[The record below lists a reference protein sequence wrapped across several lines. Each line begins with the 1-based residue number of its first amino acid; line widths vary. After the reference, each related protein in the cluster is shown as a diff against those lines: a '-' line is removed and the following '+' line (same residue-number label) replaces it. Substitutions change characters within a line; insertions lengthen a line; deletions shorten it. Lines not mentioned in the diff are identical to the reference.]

1 MSTTKD
7 NFRISKK
14 NLVLLYIVMAAILL
28 GFLVTQFL
36 VPNERGVVSA
46 ETAVTYP
53 GTFYWEKEDGTRE
66 EIAVPGRYDVAVRET
81 MVITTVLP
89 EDFDKTSLAIRGSL
103 QDVTFYVD
111 GELRAVYDTSDT
123 RLFGKNS
130 ASRYV
135 FCPTSAAD
143 AGKEVRILL
152 RTNTDQY
159 AGVVNA
165 VYWGDKTDIWQYL
178 FQCHSSETI
187 IGAFIL
193 FAGVITILFS
203 FSLGVAYKT
212 KFDMEYLGWCM
223 VMGAVW
229 MLGESKLRQLF
240 LPNASAMAALCFVM
254 ILFCPVPILFYVDT
268 ILHGKYHRLYQV
280 VVYLA
285 TANLFVCSFLHFF
298 GIADYIQTLP
308 LGQLVLVITLGIVL
322 VTTICTLRRSTDKT
336 DRLILVGLIV
346 IFITVAIETVSTYYM
361 VTISGIFL
369 GVGLLILLF
378 INILRTVVRIRNLE
392 LERRQ
397 TEMRRRR
404 EQMEKLSLQV
414 LRTLSTTIETKDEY
428 TRGHSHRVGE
438 YAALIAREL
447 GWSQE
452 EIINLKNTADLH
464 DIGKIGVPDTILN
477 KPAKL
482 TEDEYIIIKDHTVI
496 GAEILKNISIIP
508 HAAEVAR
515 SHHERYDGTGY
526 PDGLKGE
533 EIPLYARVIAVAD
546 SYDAMSSRRIYR
558 NALSRQE
565 ICEEIRRNKGLQFD
579 PLIAEIFL
587 RLLAEDRLQIQE
599 INEGNAEESDLP
611 NMEFEIGKFV
621 SDIMKTMKAQED
633 SENFDFLTGLPMRNA
648 GEKQAAQLME
658 NHDGCLIF
666 MDMDN
671 LKQINDIYGHK
682 AGDRALKVFGSILS
696 ALKPDAVAC
705 RLGGD
710 EFLLFVPDISRE
722 ASTQLVKDIFTRFQA
737 AKATDLEIRCA
748 SMSAGLCMTHKGE
761 PFADCYVKAD
771 KALYYVKQNG
781 KENFF
786 FYQQMEQENLTQGG
800 TGKDLAAVAKALQE
814 SGTYNGALD
823 LDYRDFAKLYAYMN
837 QLSERY
843 QYHCYLVMVTMRTT
857 PDAVMY
863 IENIEQALSCMEQA
877 IRRKIRAVDI
887 CTRYSSM
894 QYLII
899 LFESEENQIPPI
911 MERIFTQYYRLYGK
925 GNFVPSYE
933 FLPMTPPGQSSFPT

>member
-1 MSTTKD
+1 MSITKD
-7 NFRISKK
+7 NFRISRK
-14 NLVLLYIVMAAILL
+14 NTTLLYLIMAAILL
-28 GFLVTQFL
+28 GFLMTQFL
-36 VPNERGVVSA
+36 VPSERGITDD
-46 ETAVTYP
+46 ETHITYP
-53 GTFYWEKEDGTRE
+53 GIFYWEKEDGSRE
-66 EIAVPGRYDVAVRET
+66 KIAVPGRYDVAAKET
-81 MVITTVLP
+81 MVISTVLP
-89 EDFDKTSLAIRGSL
+89 ADFDKTALAIRGSL
-103 QDVTFYVD
+103 QDVTFYVGD
-111 GELRAVYDTSDT
+111 ELREVYDTSDT
-123 RLFGKNS
+123 RPFGKNS

-152 RTNTDQY
+152 RTNTSQY

-165 VYWGDKTDIWQYL
+165 VYWGDKVDIWQYL
-178 FQCHSSETI
+178 FRCHASETI
-187 IGAFIL
+187 IAAFIL
-193 FAGVITILFS
+193 FAGVVTILFS
-203 FSLGVAYKT
+203 IALGVAYKT

-223 VMGAVW
+223 IMGAIW

-240 LPNASAMAALCFVM
+240 LPNASAIASLCFVM

-268 ILHGKYHRLYQV
+268 ILCGRYHRLYQIIG
-280 VVYLA
+280 YIA
-285 TANLFVCSFLHFF
+285 TGNLFVCSFLHTF
-298 GIADYIQTLP
+298 GILDYIQTLP
-308 LGQLVLVITLGIVL
+308 LGHLMLVATLAVVL
-322 VTTICTLRRSTDKT
+322 ITTIRTLRHSTDKA
-336 DRLILVGLIV
+336 DRLVLAGLIV
-346 IFITVAIETVSTYYM
+346 IFITVVIETIATYYM

-369 GVGLLILLF
+369 GIGLLILLF
-378 INILRTVVRIRNLE
+378 INILRTIARIRNLE

-397 TEMRRRR
+397 KEMHRRR

-477 KPAKL
+477 KPTKL

-496 GAEILKNISIIP
+496 GAEILKNITLIP

-533 EIPLYARVIAVAD
+533 DIPLYARVIAVAD

-558 NALSRQE
+558 SALSRQE
-565 ICEEIRRNKGLQFD
+565 ICEEIRSNQGKQFD
-579 PLIAEIFL
+579 PVIAEVFL
-587 RLLAEDRLQIQE
+587 RLLTEDRLQVQE
-599 INEGNAEESDLP
+599 ADSTTPENADQP

-621 SDIMKTMKAQED
+621 SDIMQTMKAQED

-648 GEKQAAQLME
+648 GEKLAARLME
-658 NHDGCLIF
+658 EHDGCLIF

-682 AGDRALKVFGSILS
+682 AGDRALKVFGSILAS
-696 ALKPDAVAC
+696 QKADAAAC

-710 EFLLFVPDISRE
+710 EFLLFVPDISRD
-722 ASTQLVKDIFTRFQA
+722 ASAQLVKNIFAQFQA
-737 AKATDLEIRCA
+737 AKASDLEIRGA
-748 SMSAGLCMTHKGE
+748 AMSAGLCMTHRGQA
-761 PFADCYVKAD
+761 FADCYVKAD

-786 FYQQMEQENLTQGG
+786 FYQQMEQENLAQGG
-800 TGKDLAAVAKALQE
+800 TSKDLATLAKALQE
-814 SGTYNGALD
+814 SGTYSGALD

-837 QLSERY
+837 QLSQRY
-843 QYHCYLVMVTMRTT
+843 AYHCYLVMVTMSTT

-887 CTRYSSM
+887 CTRNSSM

-899 LFESEENQIPPI
+899 LFESEEKQIPPI
-911 MERIFTQYYRLYGK
+911 MERIFAQYYRLYGK
-925 GNFVPSYE
+925 GNFYPKYE
-933 FLPMTPPGQSSFPT
+933 YLPMMPPDGTDQP

>member
-1 MSTTKD
+1 MSITKD
-7 NFRISKK
+7 NFRISRK
-14 NLVLLYIVMAAILL
+14 NTTLLYLIMAAILL
-28 GFLVTQFL
+28 GFLMKQFL
-36 VPNERGVVSA
+36 VPSERGITDD
-46 ETAVTYP
+46 ETHITYP
-53 GTFYWEKEDGTRE
+53 GIFYWEKEDGSRE
-66 EIAVPGRYDVAVRET
+66 KIAVPGRYDVAAKET
-81 MVITTVLP
+81 MVISTVLP
-89 EDFDKTSLAIRGSL
+89 ADFDKTALATRGSL
-103 QDVTFYVD
+103 QDVTFYVGD
-111 GELRAVYDTSDT
+111 ELREVYDTSDT

-152 RTNTDQY
+152 RTNTSQY

-165 VYWGDKTDIWQYL
+165 VYWGDKVDIWQYL
-178 FQCHSSETI
+178 FRCHASETI
-187 IGAFIL
+187 IAAFIL
-193 FAGVITILFS
+193 FAGVVTILFS
-203 FSLGVAYKT
+203 IALGVAYKT

-223 VMGAVW
+223 IMGAIW

-240 LPNASAMAALCFVM
+240 LPNASAIASLCFVM

-268 ILHGKYHRLYQV
+268 ILCGRYHRLYQIIG
-280 VVYLA
+280 YIA
-285 TANLFVCSFLHFF
+285 TGNLFVCSFLHMF
-298 GIADYIQTLP
+298 GILDYIQTLP
-308 LGQLVLVITLGIVL
+308 LGHLMLVATLAVVL
-322 VTTICTLRRSTDKT
+322 ITTIRTLRHSTDKA
-336 DRLILVGLIV
+336 DRLVLAGLIV
-346 IFITVAIETVSTYYM
+346 IFITVVIETIATYYM

-369 GVGLLILLF
+369 GIGLLILLF
-378 INILRTVVRIRNLE
+378 INILRTIARIRNLE

-397 TEMRRRR
+397 KEMHRRR

-447 GWSQE
+447 GWSQA

-477 KPAKL
+477 KPTKL

-496 GAEILKNISIIP
+496 GAEILKNITLIP

-533 EIPLYARVIAVAD
+533 DIPLYARVIAVAD

-558 NALSRQE
+558 SALSRQE
-565 ICEEIRRNKGLQFD
+565 ICEEIRSNQGKQFD
-579 PLIAEIFL
+579 PVIAEVFL
-587 RLLAEDRLQIQE
+587 RLLTEDRLQVQE
-599 INEGNAEESDLP
+599 ADSTTPENADQP

-621 SDIMKTMKAQED
+621 SDIMQTMKAQED
-633 SENFDFLTGLPMRNA
+633 SENFDFLPGLPMRNA
-648 GEKQAAQLME
+648 GEKLAARLME
-658 NHDGCLIF
+658 EHDGCLIF

-682 AGDRALKVFGSILS
+682 AGDRALKVFGSILAS
-696 ALKPDAVAC
+696 QKADAAAC

-710 EFLLFVPDISRE
+710 EFLLFVPDISRD
-722 ASTQLVKDIFTRFQA
+722 ASAQLVKNIFAQFQA
-737 AKATDLEIRCA
+737 AKESDLEIRGA
-748 SMSAGLCMTHKGE
+748 AMSAGLCMTHRGQA
-761 PFADCYVKAD
+761 FADCYVKAD

-786 FYQQMEQENLTQGG
+786 FYQQMEQENLAQGG
-800 TGKDLAAVAKALQE
+800 TSKDLATVAKALQE
-814 SGTYNGALD
+814 SGTYSGALD

-837 QLSERY
+837 QLSQRY
-843 QYHCYLVMVTMRTT
+843 AYHCYLVMVTMSTT

-887 CTRYSSM
+887 CTRNSSM

-899 LFESEENQIPPI
+899 LFESEEKQIPPI
-911 MERIFTQYYRLYGK
+911 MERIFAQYYRLYGK
-925 GNFVPSYE
+925 GNFYPKYE
-933 FLPMTPPGQSSFPT
+933 YLPMMPPDGTDQP

>member
-1 MSTTKD
+1 MSITKD
-7 NFRISKK
+7 NFRISRK
-14 NLVLLYIVMAAILL
+14 NTTLLYLIMAAILL
-28 GFLVTQFL
+28 GFLMKQFL
-36 VPNERGVVSA
+36 VPSERGITDD
-46 ETAVTYP
+46 ETHITYP
-53 GTFYWEKEDGTRE
+53 GIFYWEKEDGSRE
-66 EIAVPGRYDVAVRET
+66 KIAVPGRYDVAAKET
-81 MVITTVLP
+81 MVISTVLP
-89 EDFDKTSLAIRGSL
+89 ADFDKTALAIRGSL
-103 QDVTFYVD
+103 QDVTFYVGD
-111 GELRAVYDTSDT
+111 ELREVYDTSDT

-152 RTNTDQY
+152 RTNTSQY

-165 VYWGDKTDIWQYL
+165 VYWGDKVDIWQYL
-178 FQCHSSETI
+178 FRCHASETI
-187 IGAFIL
+187 IAAFIL
-193 FAGVITILFS
+193 FAGVVTILFS
-203 FSLGVAYKT
+203 IALGVAYKT

-223 VMGAVW
+223 IMGAIW

-240 LPNASAMAALCFVM
+240 LPNATAIASLCFVM

-268 ILHGKYHRLYQV
+268 ILCGRYHRLYQIIG
-280 VVYLA
+280 YIA
-285 TANLFVCSFLHFF
+285 TGNLFVCSFLHMF
-298 GIADYIQTLP
+298 GILDYIQTLP
-308 LGQLVLVITLGIVL
+308 LGHLMLVATLAVVL
-322 VTTICTLRRSTDKT
+322 VTTIRTLRHSTDKA
-336 DRLILVGLIV
+336 DRLVLAGLIV
-346 IFITVAIETVSTYYM
+346 IFITVVIETIATYYV
-361 VTISGIFL
+361 VTLSGIFL
-369 GVGLLILLF
+369 GIGLLILLF
-378 INILRTVVRIRNLE
+378 INILRTIARIRNLE

-397 TEMRRRR
+397 KEMHRRR

-477 KPAKL
+477 KPTKL

-496 GAEILKNISIIP
+496 GAEILKNITLIP

-533 EIPLYARVIAVAD
+533 DIPLYARVIAVAD

-558 NALSRQE
+558 SALSRQE
-565 ICEEIRRNKGLQFD
+565 ICEEIRSNQGKQFD
-579 PLIAEIFL
+579 PVIAEVFL
-587 RLLAEDRLQIQE
+587 RLLTEDRLQVQE
-599 INEGNAEESDLP
+599 ADSTTPENADQP

-621 SDIMKTMKAQED
+621 SDIMQTMKAQED

-648 GEKQAAQLME
+648 GEKLAARLME
-658 NHDGCLIF
+658 EHDGCLIF

-682 AGDRALKVFGSILS
+682 AGDRALKVFGSILAS
-696 ALKPDAVAC
+696 QKADAAAC

-710 EFLLFVPDISRE
+710 EFLLFVPDISRD
-722 ASTQLVKDIFTRFQA
+722 ASAQLVKNIFAQFQA
-737 AKATDLEIRCA
+737 AKESDLEIRGA
-748 SMSAGLCMTHKGE
+748 AMSAGLCMTHRGQA
-761 PFADCYVKAD
+761 FADCYVKAD

-786 FYQQMEQENLTQGG
+786 FYQQMEQENLAQGG
-800 TGKDLAAVAKALQE
+800 TSKDLATVAKALQE
-814 SGTYNGALD
+814 SGTYSGALD

-837 QLSERY
+837 QLSQRY
-843 QYHCYLVMVTMRTT
+843 AYHCYLVMVTMSTT

-887 CTRYSSM
+887 CTRNSSM

-899 LFESEENQIPPI
+899 LFESEEKQIPPI
-911 MERIFTQYYRLYGK
+911 MERIFAQYYRLYGK
-925 GNFVPSYE
+925 GNFYPKYE
-933 FLPMTPPGQSSFPT
+933 YLPMMPPDGTDQP

>member
-1 MSTTKD
+1 
-7 NFRISKK
+7 
-14 NLVLLYIVMAAILL
+14 MAAILL
-28 GFLVTQFL
+28 GFLMTQFL
-36 VPNERGVVSA
+36 MPSERGITDD
-46 ETAVTYP
+46 ETHITYP
-53 GTFYWEKEDGTRE
+53 GIFYWEKEDGSRE
-66 EIAVPGRYDVAVRET
+66 KIAVPGRYDVAARET
-81 MVITTVLP
+81 MTISTVLP
-89 EDFDKTSLAIRGSL
+89 DDFDKTALAIRGSL
-103 QDVTFYVD
+103 QDVTFYVGD
-111 GELRAVYDTSDT
+111 ELREVYDTSDT

-152 RTNTDQY
+152 RTNTTQY
-159 AGVVNA
+159 AGVVNT
-165 VYWGDKTDIWQYL
+165 VYWGDKVDIWQYL
-178 FQCHSSETI
+178 FRCHASETI
-187 IGAFIL
+187 IAAFIL
-193 FAGVITILFS
+193 FAGVVTILFS
-203 FSLGVAYKT
+203 IALGVAYKT

-223 VMGAVW
+223 IMGAIW

-240 LPNASAMAALCFVM
+240 LPNASTMAALCFVM
-254 ILFCPVPILFYVDT
+254 ILFCPVPILFYADT
-268 ILHGKYHRLYQV
+268 ILRGKYHRLYQII
-280 VVYLA
+280 VYIS
-285 TANLFVCSFLHFF
+285 TGNLFVCSFLHFF
-298 GIADYIQTLP
+298 GVLDYIQTLP
-308 LGQLVLVITLGIVL
+308 LGQLMLVATLAVVLI
-322 VTTICTLRRSTDKT
+322 TTIRALRHSTDKT
-336 DRLILVGLIV
+336 DRLVLAGLIV
-346 IFITVAIETVSTYYM
+346 VFITVAIETASTYYM

-369 GVGLLILLF
+369 GIGLLILLF
-378 INILRTVVRIRNLE
+378 INILRTIAQIRNLE

-397 TEMRRRR
+397 KEMHRRR

-477 KPAKL
+477 KPTKL

-496 GAEILKNISIIP
+496 GAEILKNITLIP

-533 EIPLYARVIAVAD
+533 DIPLYARVIAVAD

-558 NALSRQE
+558 SALSRQE
-565 ICEEIRRNKGLQFD
+565 ICEEIRSNQGKQFD
-579 PLIAEIFL
+579 PVIAEVFL
-587 RLLAEDRLQIQE
+587 RLLTEDRLQVQE
-599 INEGNAEESDLP
+599 ADSTTPENADQP

-621 SDIMKTMKAQED
+621 SDIMQTMKAQED

-648 GEKQAAQLME
+648 GEKLAARLME
-658 NHDGCLIF
+658 EHDGCLIF

-682 AGDRALKVFGSILS
+682 AGDRALKVFGSILAS
-696 ALKPDAVAC
+696 QKADAAAC

-710 EFLLFVPDISRE
+710 EFLLFVPDISRD
-722 ASTQLVKDIFTRFQA
+722 ASAQLVKNIFAQFQA
-737 AKATDLEIRCA
+737 AKASDLEIRGA
-748 SMSAGLCMTHKGE
+748 AMSAGLCMTHRGQA
-761 PFADCYVKAD
+761 FADCYVKAD

-786 FYQQMEQENLTQGG
+786 FYQQMEQENLAQGG
-800 TGKDLAAVAKALQE
+800 TSKDLATVAKALQE
-814 SGTYNGALD
+814 SGTYSGALD

-837 QLSERY
+837 QLSQRY
-843 QYHCYLVMVTMRTT
+843 AYHCYLVMVTMSTT

-887 CTRYSSM
+887 CTPNSSM

-899 LFESEENQIPPI
+899 LFESEEKQIPPI
-911 MERIFTQYYRLYGK
+911 MERIFAQYYRLYGK
-925 GNFVPSYE
+925 GNFYPKYE
-933 FLPMTPPGQSSFPT
+933 YLPMMPPDGTDQP

>member
-1 MSTTKD
+1 MSITKD

-14 NLVLLYIVMAAILL
+14 NTTLLYLIMAAILL
-28 GFLVTQFL
+28 GFLMTQFL
-36 VPNERGVVSA
+36 MPSERGITDD
-46 ETAVTYP
+46 ETHITYP
-53 GTFYWEKEDGTRE
+53 GIFYWEKEDGSRE
-66 EIAVPGRYDVAVRET
+66 KIAVPGRYDVAARET
-81 MVITTVLP
+81 MTISTVLP
-89 EDFDKTSLAIRGSL
+89 DDFDKTALAIRGSL
-103 QDVTFYVD
+103 QDVTFYVGD
-111 GELRAVYDTSDT
+111 ELREVYDTSDT

-152 RTNTDQY
+152 RTNTTQY
-159 AGVVNA
+159 AGVVNT
-165 VYWGDKTDIWQYL
+165 VYWGDKVDIWQYL
-178 FQCHSSETI
+178 FRCHASETI
-187 IGAFIL
+187 IAAFIL
-193 FAGVITILFS
+193 FAGVVTILFS
-203 FSLGVAYKT
+203 IALGVVYKT

-223 VMGAVW
+223 IMGAIW
-229 MLGESKLRQLF
+229 LLGESNLRQLF
-240 LPNASAMAALCFVM
+240 LPYASAIAALCFVV

-268 ILHGKYHRLYQV
+268 ILCGKYHRLYQII
-280 VVYLA
+280 VYIA
-285 TANLFVCSFLHFF
+285 TGNLFVCSFLHMF
-298 GIADYIQTLP
+298 GILDYIQTLP
-308 LGQLVLVITLGIVL
+308 LGHLVLVATLAVVL
-322 VTTICTLRRSTDKT
+322 VTTIRTLRHSTDKA
-336 DRLILVGLIV
+336 DRLVLAGLIV
-346 IFITVAIETVSTYYM
+346 IFITVVIETIATYYV
-361 VTISGIFL
+361 VTLSGIFL
-369 GVGLLILLF
+369 GIGLLILMFL
-378 INILRTVVRIRNLE
+378 NILRTIARIRNLE

-397 TEMRRRR
+397 KEMHRRR

-428 TRGHSHRVGE
+428 TRGHSHRVSE

-477 KPAKL
+477 KPTKL

-496 GAEILKNISIIP
+496 GAEILKNITLIP

-533 EIPLYARVIAVAD
+533 DIPLYARVIAVAD

-558 NALSRQE
+558 SALSRQE
-565 ICEEIRRNKGLQFD
+565 ICEEIRSNQGKQFD
-579 PLIAEIFL
+579 PVIAEVFL
-587 RLLAEDRLQIQE
+587 RLLTEDRLQVQE
-599 INEGNAEESDLP
+599 ADSTTPENADQP

-621 SDIMKTMKAQED
+621 SDIMQTMKAQED

-648 GEKQAAQLME
+648 GEKLAARLME
-658 NHDGCLIF
+658 EHDGCLIF

-682 AGDRALKVFGSILS
+682 AGDRALKVFGSILAS
-696 ALKPDAVAC
+696 QKADAAAC

-710 EFLLFVPDISRE
+710 EFLLFVPDISRD
-722 ASTQLVKDIFTRFQA
+722 ASAQLVKNIFAQFQA
-737 AKATDLEIRCA
+737 AKASDLEIRGA
-748 SMSAGLCMTHKGE
+748 AMSAGLCMTHRGQA
-761 PFADCYVKAD
+761 FADCYVKAD

-786 FYQQMEQENLTQGG
+786 FYQQMEQENLAQGG
-800 TGKDLAAVAKALQE
+800 TSKDLATVAKALQE
-814 SGTYNGALD
+814 SGTYSGALN

-837 QLSERY
+837 QLSQRY
-843 QYHCYLVMVTMRTT
+843 AYHCYLVMVTMSTT

-887 CTRYSSM
+887 CTRNSSM

-899 LFESEENQIPPI
+899 LFESEEKQIPPI
-911 MERIFTQYYRLYGK
+911 MERIFAQYYRLYGK
-925 GNFVPSYE
+925 GNFYPKYE
-933 FLPMTPPGQSSFPT
+933 YLPMMPPDGTDQP

>member
-1 MSTTKD
+1 MSITKD
-7 NFRISKK
+7 NFRISRK
-14 NLVLLYIVMAAILL
+14 NTTLLYLIMAAILL
-28 GFLVTQFL
+28 SFLMTQFL
-36 VPNERGVVSA
+36 LPSERGITDD
-46 ETAVTYP
+46 ETHITYP
-53 GTFYWEKEDGTRE
+53 GIFYWEKEDGSRE
-66 EIAVPGRYDVAVRET
+66 KIAVPGRYDVAAKET
-81 MVITTVLP
+81 MVISTVLP
-89 EDFDKTSLAIRGSL
+89 ADFDKTALAIRGSL
-103 QDVTFYVD
+103 QDVTFYVGD
-111 GELRAVYDTSDT
+111 ELREVYDTSDT

-152 RTNTDQY
+152 RTNTSQY

-165 VYWGDKTDIWQYL
+165 VYWGDKVDIWQYL
-178 FQCHSSETI
+178 FRCHASETI
-187 IGAFIL
+187 IAAFIL
-193 FAGVITILFS
+193 FAGVVTILFS
-203 FSLGVAYKT
+203 IALGVAYKT

-223 VMGAVW
+223 IMGAIW

-240 LPNASAMAALCFVM
+240 LPNASAIASLCFVM

-268 ILHGKYHRLYQV
+268 ILCGRYHRLYQIIG
-280 VVYLA
+280 YIA
-285 TANLFVCSFLHFF
+285 TGNLFVCSFLHMF
-298 GIADYIQTLP
+298 GILDYIQTLP
-308 LGQLVLVITLGIVL
+308 LGHLMLVATLAVVL
-322 VTTICTLRRSTDKT
+322 ITTIRALRHSTDKA
-336 DRLILVGLIV
+336 DRLVLAGLIV
-346 IFITVAIETVSTYYM
+346 IFITVVIETIATYYM

-369 GVGLLILLF
+369 GIGLLILLF
-378 INILRTVVRIRNLE
+378 INILRTIARIRNLE

-397 TEMRRRR
+397 KEMHRRR

-477 KPAKL
+477 KPTKL

-496 GAEILKNISIIP
+496 GAEILKNITLIP

-533 EIPLYARVIAVAD
+533 DIPLYARVIAVAD

-558 NALSRQE
+558 SALSRQE
-565 ICEEIRRNKGLQFD
+565 ICEEIRSNQGKQFD
-579 PLIAEIFL
+579 PVIAEVFL
-587 RLLAEDRLQIQE
+587 RLLTEDRLQVQE
-599 INEGNAEESDLP
+599 ADSTTPENADQP

-621 SDIMKTMKAQED
+621 SDIMQTMKAQED

-648 GEKQAAQLME
+648 GEKLAARLME
-658 NHDGCLIF
+658 EHDGCLIF

-682 AGDRALKVFGSILS
+682 AGDRALKVFGSILAS
-696 ALKPDAVAC
+696 QKADAAAC

-710 EFLLFVPDISRE
+710 EFLLFVPDISRD
-722 ASTQLVKDIFTRFQA
+722 ASAQLAKNIFAQFQA
-737 AKATDLEIRCA
+737 AKESDLEIRGA
-748 SMSAGLCMTHKGE
+748 AMSAGLCMTHRGQA
-761 PFADCYVKAD
+761 FADCYVKAD

-786 FYQQMEQENLTQGG
+786 FYQQMEQENLAQGG
-800 TGKDLAAVAKALQE
+800 TSKDLATVAKALQE
-814 SGTYNGALD
+814 SGTYSGALD

-837 QLSERY
+837 QLSQRY
-843 QYHCYLVMVTMRTT
+843 AYHCYLVMVTMSTT

-887 CTRYSSM
+887 CTRNSSM

-899 LFESEENQIPPI
+899 LFESEEKQIPPI
-911 MERIFTQYYRLYGK
+911 MERIFAQYYRLYGK
-925 GNFVPSYE
+925 GNFYPKYE
-933 FLPMTPPGQSSFPT
+933 YLPMMPPDGTDQP

>member
-1 MSTTKD
+1 MSITKD

-14 NLVLLYIVMAAILL
+14 NTTLLYLIMAAILL
-28 GFLVTQFL
+28 GFLMTQFL
-36 VPNERGVVSA
+36 MPSERGITDD
-46 ETAVTYP
+46 ETHITYP
-53 GTFYWEKEDGTRE
+53 GIFYWEKENGSRE
-66 EIAVPGRYDVAVRET
+66 KIAVPGRYDVAARET
-81 MVITTVLP
+81 MTISTVLP
-89 EDFDKTSLAIRGSL
+89 DDFDKTALAIRGSL
-103 QDVTFYVD
+103 QDVTFYVGD
-111 GELRAVYDTSDT
+111 ELREVYDTSDT

-152 RTNTDQY
+152 RTNTTQY
-159 AGVVNA
+159 AGVVNT
-165 VYWGDKTDIWQYL
+165 VYWGDKVDIWQYL
-178 FQCHSSETI
+178 FRCHASETI
-187 IGAFIL
+187 IAAFIL
-193 FAGVITILFS
+193 FAGVVTILFS
-203 FSLGVAYKT
+203 IALGVAYKT

-223 VMGAVW
+223 IMGAIW

-240 LPNASAMAALCFVM
+240 LPNASTMAALCFVM
-254 ILFCPVPILFYVDT
+254 ILFCPVPILFYADT
-268 ILHGKYHRLYQV
+268 ILRGKYHRLYQII
-280 VVYLA
+280 VYIS
-285 TANLFVCSFLHFF
+285 TGNLFVCSFLHFF
-298 GIADYIQTLP
+298 GVLDYIQTLP
-308 LGQLVLVITLGIVL
+308 LGQLMLVATLAVVLI
-322 VTTICTLRRSTDKT
+322 TTIRALRHSTDKT
-336 DRLILVGLIV
+336 DRLVLAGLIV
-346 IFITVAIETVSTYYM
+346 VFITVAIETASTYYM

-369 GVGLLILLF
+369 GIGLLILLF
-378 INILRTVVRIRNLE
+378 INILRTIAQIRNLE

-397 TEMRRRR
+397 EEMHLRR

-477 KPAKL
+477 KPTKL

-496 GAEILKNISIIP
+496 GAEILKNITLIP

-533 EIPLYARVIAVAD
+533 DIPLYARVIAVAD

-558 NALSRQE
+558 SALSRQE
-565 ICEEIRRNKGLQFD
+565 ICEEIRSNQGKQFD
-579 PLIAEIFL
+579 PVIAEVFL
-587 RLLAEDRLQIQE
+587 RLLTEDRLQVQE
-599 INEGNAEESDLP
+599 ADSTTPENADQP

-621 SDIMKTMKAQED
+621 SDIMQTMKAQED

-648 GEKQAAQLME
+648 GEKLAARLME
-658 NHDGCLIF
+658 EHDGCLIF

-682 AGDRALKVFGSILS
+682 AGDRALKVFGSILAS
-696 ALKPDAVAC
+696 QKADAAAC

-710 EFLLFVPDISRE
+710 EFLLFVPDISRD
-722 ASTQLVKDIFTRFQA
+722 ASAQLVKNIFAQFQA
-737 AKATDLEIRCA
+737 AKASDLEIRGA
-748 SMSAGLCMTHKGE
+748 AMSAGLCMTHRGQA
-761 PFADCYVKAD
+761 FADCYVKAD

-786 FYQQMEQENLTQGG
+786 FYQQMEQENLAQGG
-800 TGKDLAAVAKALQE
+800 TSKDLATVAKALQE
-814 SGTYNGALD
+814 SGTYSGALD

-837 QLSERY
+837 QLSQRY
-843 QYHCYLVMVTMRTT
+843 AYHCYLVMVTMSTT

-899 LFESEENQIPPI
+899 LFESEEKQIPPI
-911 MERIFTQYYRLYGK
+911 MERIFAQYYRLYGK
-925 GNFVPSYE
+925 GNFYPKYE
-933 FLPMTPPGQSSFPT
+933 YLPMMPPDGTDQP

>member
-1 MSTTKD
+1 
-7 NFRISKK
+7 
-14 NLVLLYIVMAAILL
+14 
-28 GFLVTQFL
+28 
-36 VPNERGVVSA
+36 
-46 ETAVTYP
+46 
-53 GTFYWEKEDGTRE
+53 
-66 EIAVPGRYDVAVRET
+66 
-81 MVITTVLP
+81 MVISTVLP
-89 EDFDKTSLAIRGSL
+89 ADFDKTALAIRGSL
-103 QDVTFYVD
+103 QDVTFYVGD
-111 GELRAVYDTSDT
+111 ELREVYDTSDT

-152 RTNTDQY
+152 RTNTSQY

-165 VYWGDKTDIWQYL
+165 VYWGDKVDIWQYL
-178 FQCHSSETI
+178 FRCHASETI
-187 IGAFIL
+187 IAAFIL
-193 FAGVITILFS
+193 FAGVVTILFS
-203 FSLGVAYKT
+203 IALGVAYKT

-223 VMGAVW
+223 IMGAIW

-240 LPNASAMAALCFVM
+240 LPNASAIASLCFVM

-268 ILHGKYHRLYQV
+268 ILCGRYHRLYQIIG
-280 VVYLA
+280 YIA
-285 TANLFVCSFLHFF
+285 TGNLFVCSFLHMF
-298 GIADYIQTLP
+298 GILDYIQTLP
-308 LGQLVLVITLGIVL
+308 LGHLMLVATLAVVL
-322 VTTICTLRRSTDKT
+322 ITTIRTLRHSTDKA
-336 DRLILVGLIV
+336 DRLVLAGLIV
-346 IFITVAIETVSTYYM
+346 IFITVVIETIATYYM

-369 GVGLLILLF
+369 GIGLLILLF
-378 INILRTVVRIRNLE
+378 INILRTIARIRNLE

-397 TEMRRRR
+397 KEMHRRR

-477 KPAKL
+477 KPTKL

-496 GAEILKNISIIP
+496 GAEILKNITLIP

-533 EIPLYARVIAVAD
+533 DIPLYARVIAVAD

-558 NALSRQE
+558 SALSRQE
-565 ICEEIRRNKGLQFD
+565 ICEEIRSNQGKQFD
-579 PLIAEIFL
+579 PVIAEVFL
-587 RLLAEDRLQIQE
+587 RLLTEDRLQVQE
-599 INEGNAEESDLP
+599 ADSTTPENADQP

-621 SDIMKTMKAQED
+621 SDIMQTMKAQED

-648 GEKQAAQLME
+648 GEKLAARLME
-658 NHDGCLIF
+658 EHDGCLIF

-682 AGDRALKVFGSILS
+682 AGDRALKVFGSILAS
-696 ALKPDAVAC
+696 QKADAAAC

-710 EFLLFVPDISRE
+710 EFLLFVPDISRD
-722 ASTQLVKDIFTRFQA
+722 ASAQLVKNIFAQFQA
-737 AKATDLEIRCA
+737 AKESDLEIRGA
-748 SMSAGLCMTHKGE
+748 AMSAGLCMTHRGQA
-761 PFADCYVKAD
+761 FADCYVKAD

-786 FYQQMEQENLTQGG
+786 FYQQMEQENLAQGG
-800 TGKDLAAVAKALQE
+800 TSKDLATVAKALQE
-814 SGTYNGALD
+814 SGTYSGALD

-837 QLSERY
+837 QLSQRY
-843 QYHCYLVMVTMRTT
+843 AYHCYLVMVTMSTT
-857 PDAVMY
+857 PDVVMY

-887 CTRYSSM
+887 CTRNSSM

-899 LFESEENQIPPI
+899 LFESEEKQIPPI
-911 MERIFTQYYRLYGK
+911 MERIFAQYYRLYGK
-925 GNFVPSYE
+925 GNFYPKYE
-933 FLPMTPPGQSSFPT
+933 YLPMMPPDGTDQP

>member
-1 MSTTKD
+1 MSIIKD

-14 NLVLLYIVMAAILL
+14 NTTLLYLIMAAILL
-28 GFLVTQFL
+28 GFLMTQFL
-36 VPNERGVVSA
+36 VPSERGITDD
-46 ETAVTYP
+46 ETHITYP
-53 GTFYWEKEDGTRE
+53 GIFYWEKEDGSRE
-66 EIAVPGRYDVAVRET
+66 KIAVPGRYDVAAKET
-81 MVITTVLP
+81 MVISTVLP
-89 EDFDKTSLAIRGSL
+89 ADFDKTALAIRGSL
-103 QDVTFYVD
+103 QDVTFYVGD
-111 GELRAVYDTSDT
+111 ELREVYDTSDT

-152 RTNTDQY
+152 RTNTTQY
-159 AGVVNA
+159 AGVVNT
-165 VYWGDKTDIWQYL
+165 VYWGDKVDIWQYL
-178 FQCHSSETI
+178 FRCHASETI
-187 IGAFIL
+187 IAAFIL
-193 FAGVITILFS
+193 FAGVVTILFS
-203 FSLGVAYKT
+203 IALGVAYKT

-223 VMGAVW
+223 IMGAIW

-240 LPNASAMAALCFVM
+240 LPNASTMAALCFVM
-254 ILFCPVPILFYVDT
+254 ILFCPVPILFYADT
-268 ILHGKYHRLYQV
+268 ILRGKYHRLYQIIG
-280 VVYLA
+280 YIA
-285 TANLFVCSFLHFF
+285 TGNLFVCSFLHSF
-298 GIADYIQTLP
+298 GVLDYIQTLP
-308 LGQLVLVITLGIVL
+308 LGQLMLVATLAVVLI
-322 VTTICTLRRSTDKT
+322 TTIRALRHSTDKT
-336 DRLILVGLIV
+336 DRLVLAGLIV
-346 IFITVAIETVSTYYM
+346 VFITVAIETASTYYM

-369 GVGLLILLF
+369 GIGLLILLF
-378 INILRTVVRIRNLE
+378 INILRTIARIRNLE

-397 TEMRRRR
+397 KEMHRRR

-477 KPAKL
+477 KPTKL

-496 GAEILKNISIIP
+496 GAEILKNITLIP

-533 EIPLYARVIAVAD
+533 DIPLYARVIAVAD

-558 NALSRQE
+558 SALSRQE
-565 ICEEIRRNKGLQFD
+565 ICEEIRSNQGKQFD
-579 PLIAEIFL
+579 PVIAEVFL
-587 RLLAEDRLQIQE
+587 RLLTEDRLQVQE
-599 INEGNAEESDLP
+599 ADSTTPGNADQP

-621 SDIMKTMKAQED
+621 SDIMQTMKAQED

-648 GEKQAAQLME
+648 GEKLAARLME
-658 NHDGCLIF
+658 EHDGCLIF

-682 AGDRALKVFGSILS
+682 AGDRALKVFGSILAS
-696 ALKPDAVAC
+696 QKADAAAC

-710 EFLLFVPDISRE
+710 EFLLFVPDISRD
-722 ASTQLVKDIFTRFQA
+722 ASAQLVKNIFAQFQA
-737 AKATDLEIRCA
+737 AKASDLEIRGA
-748 SMSAGLCMTHKGE
+748 AMSAGLCMTHRGQA
-761 PFADCYVKAD
+761 FADCYVKAD

-786 FYQQMEQENLTQGG
+786 FYQQMEQENLAQGG
-800 TGKDLAAVAKALQE
+800 TSKDLATVAKALQE
-814 SGTYNGALD
+814 SGTYSGALD

-837 QLSERY
+837 QLSQRY
-843 QYHCYLVMVTMRTT
+843 AYHCYLVMVTMSTT

-887 CTRYSSM
+887 CTRNSSM

-899 LFESEENQIPPI
+899 LFESEEKQIPPI
-911 MERIFTQYYRLYGK
+911 MERIFAQYYRLYGK
-925 GNFVPSYE
+925 GNFYPKYE
-933 FLPMTPPGQSSFPT
+933 YLPMMPPDGTDQP

>member
-1 MSTTKD
+1 MSITKD

-14 NLVLLYIVMAAILL
+14 NTTLLYLIMAAILL
-28 GFLVTQFL
+28 GFLMTQFL
-36 VPNERGVVSA
+36 MPSERGITDD
-46 ETAVTYP
+46 ETHITYP
-53 GTFYWEKEDGTRE
+53 GIFYWEKENGSRE
-66 EIAVPGRYDVAVRET
+66 KIAVPGRYDVAARET
-81 MVITTVLP
+81 MTISTVLP
-89 EDFDKTSLAIRGSL
+89 DDFDKTALAIRGSL
-103 QDVTFYVD
+103 QDVTFYVGD
-111 GELRAVYDTSDT
+111 ELREVYDTSDT

-152 RTNTDQY
+152 RTNTTQY
-159 AGVVNA
+159 AGVVNT
-165 VYWGDKTDIWQYL
+165 VYWGDKVDIWQYL
-178 FQCHSSETI
+178 FRCHASETI
-187 IGAFIL
+187 IAAFIL
-193 FAGVITILFS
+193 FAGVVTILFS
-203 FSLGVAYKT
+203 IALGVAYKT

-223 VMGAVW
+223 IMGAIW

-240 LPNASAMAALCFVM
+240 LPHASAMAALCFVM
-254 ILFCPVPILFYVDT
+254 ILFCPVPILFYADT
-268 ILHGKYHRLYQV
+268 ILRGKYHRLYQIIG
-280 VVYLA
+280 YIA
-285 TANLFVCSFLHFF
+285 TGNLFVCSFLHSF
-298 GIADYIQTLP
+298 GVLDYIQTLP
-308 LGQLVLVITLGIVL
+308 LGQLMLVATLAVVLI
-322 VTTICTLRRSTDKT
+322 TTIRALRHSTDKT
-336 DRLILVGLIV
+336 DRLVLAGLIV
-346 IFITVAIETVSTYYM
+346 VFITVAIETASTYYM

-369 GVGLLILLF
+369 GIGLLILLF
-378 INILRTVVRIRNLE
+378 INILRTIAQIRNLE

-397 TEMRRRR
+397 KEMHRRR

-477 KPAKL
+477 KPTKL

-496 GAEILKNISIIP
+496 GAEILKNITLIP

-533 EIPLYARVIAVAD
+533 DIPLYARVIAVAD

-558 NALSRQE
+558 SALSRQE
-565 ICEEIRRNKGLQFD
+565 ICEEIRSNQGKQFD
-579 PLIAEIFL
+579 PVIAEVFL
-587 RLLAEDRLQIQE
+587 RLLTEDRLQVQE
-599 INEGNAEESDLP
+599 ADSTTPENADQP

-621 SDIMKTMKAQED
+621 SDIMQTMKAQED

-648 GEKQAAQLME
+648 GEKLAARLME
-658 NHDGCLIF
+658 EHDGCLIF

-682 AGDRALKVFGSILS
+682 AGDRALKVFGSILAS
-696 ALKPDAVAC
+696 QKADAAAC

-710 EFLLFVPDISRE
+710 EFLLFVPDISRD
-722 ASTQLVKDIFTRFQA
+722 ASAQLVKNIFAQFQA
-737 AKATDLEIRCA
+737 AKASDLEIRGA
-748 SMSAGLCMTHKGE
+748 AMSAGLCMTHRGQA
-761 PFADCYVKAD
+761 FADCYVKAD

-786 FYQQMEQENLTQGG
+786 FYQQMEQENLAQGG
-800 TGKDLAAVAKALQE
+800 TSKDLATVAKALQE
-814 SGTYNGALD
+814 SGTYSGALD

-837 QLSERY
+837 QLSQRY
-843 QYHCYLVMVTMRTT
+843 AYHCYLVMVTMSTT

-887 CTRYSSM
+887 YTRNSSM

-899 LFESEENQIPPI
+899 LFESEEKQIPPI
-911 MERIFTQYYRLYGK
+911 MERIFAQYYRLYGK
-925 GNFVPSYE
+925 GNFYPKYE
-933 FLPMTPPGQSSFPT
+933 YLPMMPPDGTDQP

>member
-1 MSTTKD
+1 MSITKD

-14 NLVLLYIVMAAILL
+14 NTTLLYLIMAAILL
-28 GFLVTQFL
+28 GFLMTQFL
-36 VPNERGVVSA
+36 MPSERGITDD
-46 ETAVTYP
+46 ETHITYP
-53 GTFYWEKEDGTRE
+53 GIFYWEKENGSRE
-66 EIAVPGRYDVAVRET
+66 KIAVPGRYDVAARET
-81 MVITTVLP
+81 MTISTVLP
-89 EDFDKTSLAIRGSL
+89 DDFDKTALAIRGSL
-103 QDVTFYVD
+103 QDVTFYVGD
-111 GELRAVYDTSDT
+111 ELREVYDTSDT

-152 RTNTDQY
+152 RTNTTQY
-159 AGVVNA
+159 AGVVNT
-165 VYWGDKTDIWQYL
+165 VYWGDKVDIWQYL
-178 FQCHSSETI
+178 FRCHASETI
-187 IGAFIL
+187 IAAFIL
-193 FAGVITILFS
+193 FAGVVTILFS
-203 FSLGVAYKT
+203 IALGVAYKT

-223 VMGAVW
+223 IMGAIW

-240 LPNASAMAALCFVM
+240 LPNASTMAALCFVM
-254 ILFCPVPILFYVDT
+254 ILFCPVPILFYADT
-268 ILHGKYHRLYQV
+268 ILRGKYHRLYQII
-280 VVYLA
+280 VYIS
-285 TANLFVCSFLHFF
+285 TGNLFVCSFLHFF
-298 GIADYIQTLP
+298 GVLDYIQTLP
-308 LGQLVLVITLGIVL
+308 LGQLMLVATLAVVLI
-322 VTTICTLRRSTDKT
+322 TTIRALRHSTDKT
-336 DRLILVGLIV
+336 DRLVLAGLIV
-346 IFITVAIETVSTYYM
+346 VFITVAIETASTYYM

-369 GVGLLILLF
+369 GIGLLILLF
-378 INILRTVVRIRNLE
+378 INILRTIARIRNLE

-397 TEMRRRR
+397 KEMHRRR

-477 KPAKL
+477 KPTKL

-496 GAEILKNISIIP
+496 GAEILKNITLIP

-533 EIPLYARVIAVAD
+533 DIPLYARVIAVAD

-558 NALSRQE
+558 SALSRQE
-565 ICEEIRRNKGLQFD
+565 ICEEIRSNQGKQFD
-579 PLIAEIFL
+579 PVIAEVFL
-587 RLLAEDRLQIQE
+587 RLLTEDRLQVQE
-599 INEGNAEESDLP
+599 ADSTTPENADQP

-621 SDIMKTMKAQED
+621 SDIMQTMKAQED

-648 GEKQAAQLME
+648 GEKLAARLME
-658 NHDGCLIF
+658 EHDGCLIF

-682 AGDRALKVFGSILS
+682 AGDRALKVFGSILAS
-696 ALKPDAVAC
+696 QKADAAAC

-710 EFLLFVPDISRE
+710 EFLLFVPDISRD
-722 ASTQLVKDIFTRFQA
+722 ASAQLVKNIFAQFQA
-737 AKATDLEIRCA
+737 AKASDLEIRGA
-748 SMSAGLCMTHKGE
+748 AMSAGLCMTHRGQA
-761 PFADCYVKAD
+761 FADCYVKAD

-786 FYQQMEQENLTQGG
+786 FYQQMEQENLAQGG
-800 TGKDLAAVAKALQE
+800 TSKDLATVAKALQE
-814 SGTYNGALD
+814 SGTYSGALD
-823 LDYRDFAKLYAYMN
+823 LDYRDIAKLYAYMN
-837 QLSERY
+837 QLSQRY
-843 QYHCYLVMVTMRTT
+843 AYHCYLVMVTMSTT

-887 CTRYSSM
+887 CTRNSSM

-899 LFESEENQIPPI
+899 LFESEEKQIPPI
-911 MERIFTQYYRLYGK
+911 MERIFAQYYRLYGK
-925 GNFVPSYE
+925 GNFYPKYE
-933 FLPMTPPGQSSFPT
+933 YLPMMPPDGTDQP

>member
-1 MSTTKD
+1 MSITKD

-14 NLVLLYIVMAAILL
+14 NTTLLYLIMAAILL
-28 GFLVTQFL
+28 GFLMTQFL
-36 VPNERGVVSA
+36 MPSERGITDD
-46 ETAVTYP
+46 ETHITYP
-53 GTFYWEKEDGTRE
+53 GIFYWEKENGSRE
-66 EIAVPGRYDVAVRET
+66 KIAVPGRYDVAARET
-81 MVITTVLP
+81 MTISTVLP
-89 EDFDKTSLAIRGSL
+89 DDFDKTALAIRGSL
-103 QDVTFYVD
+103 QDVTFYVGD
-111 GELRAVYDTSDT
+111 ELREVYDTSDT

-152 RTNTDQY
+152 RTNTTQY
-159 AGVVNA
+159 AGVVNT
-165 VYWGDKTDIWQYL
+165 VYWGDKVDIWQYL
-178 FQCHSSETI
+178 FRCHASETI
-187 IGAFIL
+187 IAAFIL
-193 FAGVITILFS
+193 FAGVVTILFS
-203 FSLGVAYKT
+203 IALGVAYKT

-223 VMGAVW
+223 IMGAIW

-240 LPNASAMAALCFVM
+240 LPNASAMATLCFVM
-254 ILFCPVPILFYVDT
+254 ILFCPVPILFYADT
-268 ILHGKYHRLYQV
+268 ILRGKYHRLYQIIG
-280 VVYLA
+280 YIA
-285 TANLFVCSFLHFF
+285 TGNLFVCSFLHFF
-298 GIADYIQTLP
+298 GVLDYIQTLP
-308 LGQLVLVITLGIVL
+308 LGQLMLVATLAVVLI
-322 VTTICTLRRSTDKT
+322 TTIRVLRHSTDKA
-336 DRLILVGLIV
+336 DRLVLAGLIV
-346 IFITVAIETVSTYYM
+346 VFITVAIETASTYYM

-369 GVGLLILLF
+369 GIGLLILLF
-378 INILRTVVRIRNLE
+378 INILRTIARIRNLE

-397 TEMRRRR
+397 KEMHRRR

-477 KPAKL
+477 KPTKL

-496 GAEILKNISIIP
+496 GAEILKNITLIP

-533 EIPLYARVIAVAD
+533 DIPLYARVIAVAD

-558 NALSRQE
+558 SALSRQE
-565 ICEEIRRNKGLQFD
+565 ICEEIRSNQGKQFD
-579 PLIAEIFL
+579 PVIAEVFL
-587 RLLAEDRLQIQE
+587 RLLTEDRLQVQE
-599 INEGNAEESDLP
+599 ADSTTPENADQP

-621 SDIMKTMKAQED
+621 SDIMQTMKAQED

-648 GEKQAAQLME
+648 GEKLAARLME
-658 NHDGCLIF
+658 EHDGCLIF

-682 AGDRALKVFGSILS
+682 AGDRALKVFGSILAS
-696 ALKPDAVAC
+696 QKADAAAC

-710 EFLLFVPDISRE
+710 EFLLFVPDISRD
-722 ASTQLVKDIFTRFQA
+722 ASAQLVKNIFAQFQA
-737 AKATDLEIRCA
+737 AKASDLEIRGA
-748 SMSAGLCMTHKGE
+748 AMSAGLCMTHRGQA
-761 PFADCYVKAD
+761 FADCYVKAD

-786 FYQQMEQENLTQGG
+786 FYQQMEQENLAQGG
-800 TGKDLAAVAKALQE
+800 TSKDLATVAKALQE
-814 SGTYNGALD
+814 SGTYSGALD

-837 QLSERY
+837 QLSQRY
-843 QYHCYLVMVTMRTT
+843 AYHCYLVMVTMSTT

-887 CTRYSSM
+887 CTRNSSM

-899 LFESEENQIPPI
+899 LFESEEKQIPPI
-911 MERIFTQYYRLYGK
+911 MERIFAQYYRLYGK
-925 GNFVPSYE
+925 GNFYPKYE
-933 FLPMTPPGQSSFPT
+933 YLPMMPPTGNDQP

>member
-1 MSTTKD
+1 MSITKD
-7 NFRISKK
+7 NFRISRK
-14 NLVLLYIVMAAILL
+14 NTTLLYLIMAAILL
-28 GFLVTQFL
+28 GFLMKQFL
-36 VPNERGVVSA
+36 VPSERGITDD
-46 ETAVTYP
+46 ETHITYP
-53 GTFYWEKEDGTRE
+53 GIFYWEKEDGSRE
-66 EIAVPGRYDVAVRET
+66 KIAVPGRYDVAAKET
-81 MVITTVLP
+81 MVISTVLP
-89 EDFDKTSLAIRGSL
+89 ADFDKTALAIRGSL
-103 QDVTFYVD
+103 QDVTFYVGD
-111 GELRAVYDTSDT
+111 ELREVYDTSDT

-152 RTNTDQY
+152 RTNTSQY

-165 VYWGDKTDIWQYL
+165 VYWGDKVDIWQYL
-178 FQCHSSETI
+178 FRCHASETI
-187 IGAFIL
+187 TAAFIL
-193 FAGVITILFS
+193 FAGVVTILFS
-203 FSLGVAYKT
+203 IALGVAYKT

-223 VMGAVW
+223 IMGAIW

-240 LPNASAMAALCFVM
+240 LPNASAIASLCFVM

-268 ILHGKYHRLYQV
+268 ILCGRYHRLYQIIG
-280 VVYLA
+280 YIA
-285 TANLFVCSFLHFF
+285 TGNLFVCSFLHMF
-298 GIADYIQTLP
+298 GILDYIQTLP
-308 LGQLVLVITLGIVL
+308 LGHLMLVATLAVVL
-322 VTTICTLRRSTDKT
+322 ITTIRTLRHSTDKA
-336 DRLILVGLIV
+336 DRLVLAGLIV
-346 IFITVAIETVSTYYM
+346 IFITVVIETIATYYM

-369 GVGLLILLF
+369 GIGLLILLF
-378 INILRTVVRIRNLE
+378 INILRTIARIRNLE

-397 TEMRRRR
+397 KEMHRRR

-477 KPAKL
+477 KPTKL

-496 GAEILKNISIIP
+496 GAEILKNITLIP

-533 EIPLYARVIAVAD
+533 DIPLYARVIAVAD

-558 NALSRQE
+558 SALSRQE
-565 ICEEIRRNKGLQFD
+565 ICEEIRSNQGKQFD
-579 PLIAEIFL
+579 PVIAEVFL
-587 RLLAEDRLQIQE
+587 RLLTEDRLQVQE
-599 INEGNAEESDLP
+599 ADSTTPENADQP

-621 SDIMKTMKAQED
+621 SDIMQTMKAQED

-648 GEKQAAQLME
+648 GEKLAARLME
-658 NHDGCLIF
+658 EHDGCLIF

-682 AGDRALKVFGSILS
+682 AGDRALKVFGSILAS
-696 ALKPDAVAC
+696 QKADAAAC

-710 EFLLFVPDISRE
+710 EFLLFVPDISRD
-722 ASTQLVKDIFTRFQA
+722 ASAQLAKNIFAQFQA
-737 AKATDLEIRCA
+737 AKESDLEIRGA
-748 SMSAGLCMTHKGE
+748 AMSAGLCMTHRGQA
-761 PFADCYVKAD
+761 FADCYVKAD

-786 FYQQMEQENLTQGG
+786 FYQQMEQENLAQGG
-800 TGKDLAAVAKALQE
+800 TSKDLATVAKALQE
-814 SGTYNGALD
+814 SGTYSGALD

-837 QLSERY
+837 QLSQRY
-843 QYHCYLVMVTMRTT
+843 AYHCYLVMVTMSTT

-887 CTRYSSM
+887 CTRNSSM

-899 LFESEENQIPPI
+899 LFESEEKQIPPI
-911 MERIFTQYYRLYGK
+911 MERIFAQYYRLYGK
-925 GNFVPSYE
+925 GNFYPKYE
-933 FLPMTPPGQSSFPT
+933 YLPMMPPDGTDQP

>member
-1 MSTTKD
+1 MSITKD
-7 NFRISKK
+7 NFRISRK
-14 NLVLLYIVMAAILL
+14 NTTLLYLIMAAILL
-28 GFLVTQFL
+28 GFLMTQFL
-36 VPNERGVVSA
+36 VPSERGITDD
-46 ETAVTYP
+46 ETHITYP
-53 GTFYWEKEDGTRE
+53 GIFYWEKEDGSRE
-66 EIAVPGRYDVAVRET
+66 KIAVPGRYDVAAKET
-81 MVITTVLP
+81 MVISTVLP
-89 EDFDKTSLAIRGSL
+89 ADFDKTALAIRGSL
-103 QDVTFYVD
+103 QDVTFYVGD
-111 GELRAVYDTSDT
+111 ELREVYDTSDT

-152 RTNTDQY
+152 RTNTSQY

-165 VYWGDKTDIWQYL
+165 VYWGDKVDIWQYL
-178 FQCHSSETI
+178 FRCHASETI
-187 IGAFIL
+187 IAAFIL
-193 FAGVITILFS
+193 FAGVVTILFS
-203 FSLGVAYKT
+203 IALGVAYKT

-223 VMGAVW
+223 IMGAIW

-240 LPNASAMAALCFVM
+240 PPNASAIASLCFVM

-268 ILHGKYHRLYQV
+268 ILCGRYHRLYQIIG
-280 VVYLA
+280 YIA
-285 TANLFVCSFLHFF
+285 TGNLFVCSFLHIF
-298 GIADYIQTLP
+298 GILDYIQTLP
-308 LGQLVLVITLGIVL
+308 LGHLMLVATLAVVL
-322 VTTICTLRRSTDKT
+322 ITTIRTLRHSTDKA
-336 DRLILVGLIV
+336 DRLVLAGLIV
-346 IFITVAIETVSTYYM
+346 IFITVVIETIATYYM

-369 GVGLLILLF
+369 GIGLLILLF
-378 INILRTVVRIRNLE
+378 INILRTIARIRNLE

-397 TEMRRRR
+397 KEMHRRR

-477 KPAKL
+477 KPTKL

-496 GAEILKNISIIP
+496 GAEILKNITLIP

-533 EIPLYARVIAVAD
+533 DIPLYARVIAVAD

-558 NALSRQE
+558 SALSRQE
-565 ICEEIRRNKGLQFD
+565 ICEEIRSNQGKQFD
-579 PLIAEIFL
+579 PVIAEVFL
-587 RLLAEDRLQIQE
+587 RLLTEDRLQVQE
-599 INEGNAEESDLP
+599 ADSTTPENADQP

-621 SDIMKTMKAQED
+621 SDIMQTMKAQED

-648 GEKQAAQLME
+648 GEKLAARLME
-658 NHDGCLIF
+658 EHDGCLIF

-682 AGDRALKVFGSILS
+682 AGDRALKVFGSILAS
-696 ALKPDAVAC
+696 QKADAAAC

-710 EFLLFVPDISRE
+710 EFLLFVPDISRD
-722 ASTQLVKDIFTRFQA
+722 ASAQLVKNIFAQFQA
-737 AKATDLEIRCA
+737 AKESDLEIHGA
-748 SMSAGLCMTHKGE
+748 AMSAGLCMTHRGQA
-761 PFADCYVKAD
+761 FADCYVKAD

-786 FYQQMEQENLTQGG
+786 FYQQMEQENLAQGG
-800 TGKDLAAVAKALQE
+800 TSKDLATVAKALQE
-814 SGTYNGALD
+814 SGTYSGALD

-837 QLSERY
+837 QLSQRY
-843 QYHCYLVMVTMRTT
+843 AYHCYLVMVTMSTT

-887 CTRYSSM
+887 CTRNSSM

-899 LFESEENQIPPI
+899 LFESEEKQIPPI
-911 MERIFTQYYRLYGK
+911 MERIFAQYYRLYGK
-925 GNFVPSYE
+925 GNFYPKYE
-933 FLPMTPPGQSSFPT
+933 YLPMMPPDGTDQP

>member
-1 MSTTKD
+1 MSITKD
-7 NFRISKK
+7 NFRISRK
-14 NLVLLYIVMAAILL
+14 NTTLLYLIMAAILL
-28 GFLVTQFL
+28 GFLMTQFL
-36 VPNERGVVSA
+36 VPSERGITDD
-46 ETAVTYP
+46 ETHITYP
-53 GTFYWEKEDGTRE
+53 GIFYWEKEDGSRE
-66 EIAVPGRYDVAVRET
+66 KIAVPGRYDVAAKET
-81 MVITTVLP
+81 MVISTVLP
-89 EDFDKTSLAIRGSL
+89 ADFDKTALAIRGSL
-103 QDVTFYVD
+103 QDVTFYVGD
-111 GELRAVYDTSDT
+111 ELREVYDTSDT

-152 RTNTDQY
+152 RTNTSQY

-165 VYWGDKTDIWQYL
+165 VYWGDKVDIWQYL
-178 FQCHSSETI
+178 FRCHASETI
-187 IGAFIL
+187 IAAFIL
-193 FAGVITILFS
+193 FAGVVTILFS
-203 FSLGVAYKT
+203 IALGVAYKT

-223 VMGAVW
+223 IMGAIW

-240 LPNASAMAALCFVM
+240 LPNASAIASLCFVM

-268 ILHGKYHRLYQV
+268 ILCGRYHRLYQIIG
-280 VVYLA
+280 YIA
-285 TANLFVCSFLHFF
+285 TGNLFVCSFLHMF
-298 GIADYIQTLP
+298 GILDYIQTLP
-308 LGQLVLVITLGIVL
+308 LGHLMLVATLAVVL
-322 VTTICTLRRSTDKT
+322 ITTIRTLRHSTDKA
-336 DRLILVGLIV
+336 DRLVLAGLIV
-346 IFITVAIETVSTYYM
+346 IFITVVIETIATYYM

-369 GVGLLILLF
+369 GIGLLILLF
-378 INILRTVVRIRNLE
+378 INILRTIARIRNLE

-397 TEMRRRR
+397 KEMHRRR

-477 KPAKL
+477 KPTKL

-496 GAEILKNISIIP
+496 GAEILKNITLIP

-533 EIPLYARVIAVAD
+533 DIPLYARVIAVAD

-558 NALSRQE
+558 SALSRQE
-565 ICEEIRRNKGLQFD
+565 ICEEIRSNQGKQFD
-579 PLIAEIFL
+579 PVIAEVFL
-587 RLLAEDRLQIQE
+587 RLLTEDRLQVQE
-599 INEGNAEESDLP
+599 ADSTTPENADQP

-621 SDIMKTMKAQED
+621 SDIMQTMKAQED

-648 GEKQAAQLME
+648 GEKLAARLME
-658 NHDGCLIF
+658 EHDGCLIF

-682 AGDRALKVFGSILS
+682 AGDRALKVFGSILAS
-696 ALKPDAVAC
+696 QKADAASC

-710 EFLLFVPDISRE
+710 EFLLFVPDISRD
-722 ASTQLVKDIFTRFQA
+722 ASAQLVKNIFAQFQA
-737 AKATDLEIRCA
+737 AKESDLEIRGA
-748 SMSAGLCMTHKGE
+748 AMSAGLCMTHRGQA
-761 PFADCYVKAD
+761 FADCYVKAD

-786 FYQQMEQENLTQGG
+786 FYQQMEQENLAQGG
-800 TGKDLAAVAKALQE
+800 TSKDLATVAKALQE
-814 SGTYNGALD
+814 SGTYSGALD

-837 QLSERY
+837 QLSQRY
-843 QYHCYLVMVTMRTT
+843 AYHCYLVMVTMSTT

-887 CTRYSSM
+887 CTRNSSM

-899 LFESEENQIPPI
+899 LFESEEKQIPPI
-911 MERIFTQYYRLYGK
+911 MERIFAQYYRLYGK
-925 GNFVPSYE
+925 GNFYPKYE
-933 FLPMTPPGQSSFPT
+933 YLPMMPPDGTDQP

>member
-1 MSTTKD
+1 MSITKD
-7 NFRISKK
+7 NFRISRK
-14 NLVLLYIVMAAILL
+14 NTTLLYLIMAAILL
-28 GFLVTQFL
+28 GFLMTQFL
-36 VPNERGVVSA
+36 VPSERGITDD
-46 ETAVTYP
+46 ETHITYP
-53 GTFYWEKEDGTRE
+53 GIFYWEKEDGSRE
-66 EIAVPGRYDVAVRET
+66 KIAVPGRYDVAAKET
-81 MVITTVLP
+81 MVISTVLP
-89 EDFDKTSLAIRGSL
+89 ADFDKTALAIRGSL
-103 QDVTFYVD
+103 QDVTFYVGD
-111 GELRAVYDTSDT
+111 ELREVYDTSDT
-123 RLFGKNS
+123 RPFGKNS

-152 RTNTDQY
+152 RTNTSQY

-165 VYWGDKTDIWQYL
+165 VYWGDKVDIWQYL
-178 FQCHSSETI
+178 FRCHASETI
-187 IGAFIL
+187 IAAFIL
-193 FAGVITILFS
+193 FAGVLTILFS
-203 FSLGVAYKT
+203 IALGVAYKT

-223 VMGAVW
+223 IMGAIW

-240 LPNASAMAALCFVM
+240 LPNASAIASLCFVM

-268 ILHGKYHRLYQV
+268 ILCGRYHRLYQIIG
-280 VVYLA
+280 YIA
-285 TANLFVCSFLHFF
+285 TGNLFVCSFLHMF
-298 GIADYIQTLP
+298 GILDYIQTLP
-308 LGQLVLVITLGIVL
+308 LGHLMLVATLAVVL
-322 VTTICTLRRSTDKT
+322 ITTIRTLRHSTDKA
-336 DRLILVGLIV
+336 DRLVLAGLIV
-346 IFITVAIETVSTYYM
+346 IFITVVIETIATYYM

-369 GVGLLILLF
+369 GIGLLILLF
-378 INILRTVVRIRNLE
+378 INILRTIARIRNLE

-397 TEMRRRR
+397 KEMHRRR

-477 KPAKL
+477 KPTKL

-496 GAEILKNISIIP
+496 GAEILKNITLIP

-533 EIPLYARVIAVAD
+533 DIPLYARVIAVAD

-558 NALSRQE
+558 SALSRQE
-565 ICEEIRRNKGLQFD
+565 ICEEIRSNQGKQFD
-579 PLIAEIFL
+579 PIIAEVFL
-587 RLLAEDRLQIQE
+587 RLLTEDRLQVQE
-599 INEGNAEESDLP
+599 ADSTTPENADQP

-621 SDIMKTMKAQED
+621 SDIMQTMKAQED

-648 GEKQAAQLME
+648 GEKLAARLME
-658 NHDGCLIF
+658 EHDGCLIF

-682 AGDRALKVFGSILS
+682 AGDRALKVFGSILAS
-696 ALKPDAVAC
+696 QKADAAAC

-710 EFLLFVPDISRE
+710 EFLLFVPDISRD
-722 ASTQLVKDIFTRFQA
+722 ASAQLAKNIFAQFQA
-737 AKATDLEIRCA
+737 AKESDLEIRGA
-748 SMSAGLCMTHKGE
+748 AMSAGLCMTHRGQA
-761 PFADCYVKAD
+761 FADCYVKAD

-786 FYQQMEQENLTQGG
+786 FYQQMEQENLAQGG
-800 TGKDLAAVAKALQE
+800 TSKDLATVAKALQE
-814 SGTYNGALD
+814 SGTYSGALD

-837 QLSERY
+837 QLSQRY
-843 QYHCYLVMVTMRTT
+843 AYHCYLVMVTMSTT

-887 CTRYSSM
+887 CTRNSSM

-899 LFESEENQIPPI
+899 LFESEEKQIPPI
-911 MERIFTQYYRLYGK
+911 MERIFAQYYRLYGK
-925 GNFVPSYE
+925 GNFYPKYE
-933 FLPMTPPGQSSFPT
+933 YLPMMPPDGTDQP

>member
-1 MSTTKD
+1 MSITKD
-7 NFRISKK
+7 NFRISRK
-14 NLVLLYIVMAAILL
+14 NTTLLYLIMAAILL
-28 GFLVTQFL
+28 GFLMTQFL
-36 VPNERGVVSA
+36 VPSERGITDD
-46 ETAVTYP
+46 ETHITYP
-53 GTFYWEKEDGTRE
+53 GIFYWEKEDGSRE
-66 EIAVPGRYDVAVRET
+66 KIAVPGRYDVAAKET
-81 MVITTVLP
+81 MVISTVLP
-89 EDFDKTSLAIRGSL
+89 ADFDKTALAIRGSL
-103 QDVTFYVD
+103 QDVTFYVGD
-111 GELRAVYDTSDT
+111 ELREVYDTSDT
-123 RLFGKNS
+123 RPFGKNS

-152 RTNTDQY
+152 RTNTSQY

-165 VYWGDKTDIWQYL
+165 VYWGDKVDIWQYL
-178 FQCHSSETI
+178 FRCHASETI
-187 IGAFIL
+187 IAAFIL
-193 FAGVITILFS
+193 FAGVVTILFS
-203 FSLGVAYKT
+203 IALGVAYKT

-223 VMGAVW
+223 IMGAIW

-240 LPNASAMAALCFVM
+240 LPNASAIASLCFVM

-268 ILHGKYHRLYQV
+268 ILCGRYHRLYQIIG
-280 VVYLA
+280 YIA
-285 TANLFVCSFLHFF
+285 TGNLFVCSFLHMF
-298 GIADYIQTLP
+298 GILDYIQTLP
-308 LGQLVLVITLGIVL
+308 LGHLMLVATLAVVL
-322 VTTICTLRRSTDKT
+322 ITTIRTLRHSTDKA
-336 DRLILVGLIV
+336 DRLVLAGLIV
-346 IFITVAIETVSTYYM
+346 IFITVVIETIATYYM

-369 GVGLLILLF
+369 GIGLLILLF
-378 INILRTVVRIRNLE
+378 INILRTIARIRNLE

-397 TEMRRRR
+397 KEMHRRR

-477 KPAKL
+477 KPTKL

-496 GAEILKNISIIP
+496 GAEILKNITLIP

-533 EIPLYARVIAVAD
+533 DIPLYARVIAVAD

-558 NALSRQE
+558 SALSRQE
-565 ICEEIRRNKGLQFD
+565 ICEEIRSNQGKQFD
-579 PLIAEIFL
+579 PVIAEVFL
-587 RLLAEDRLQIQE
+587 RLLTEDRLQVQE
-599 INEGNAEESDLP
+599 ADSTTPENADQP

-621 SDIMKTMKAQED
+621 SDIMQTMKAQED

-648 GEKQAAQLME
+648 GEKLAARLME
-658 NHDGCLIF
+658 EHDGCLIF

-682 AGDRALKVFGSILS
+682 AGDRALKVFGSILAS
-696 ALKPDAVAC
+696 QKADAAAC

-710 EFLLFVPDISRE
+710 EFLLFVPDISRD
-722 ASTQLVKDIFTRFQA
+722 ASAQLAKNIFAQFQA
-737 AKATDLEIRCA
+737 AKESDLEIRGA
-748 SMSAGLCMTHKGE
+748 AMSAGLCMTHRGQA
-761 PFADCYVKAD
+761 FADCYVKAD

-786 FYQQMEQENLTQGG
+786 FYQQMEQENLAQGG
-800 TGKDLAAVAKALQE
+800 TSKDLATVAKALQE
-814 SGTYNGALD
+814 SGTYSGALD

-837 QLSERY
+837 QLSQRY
-843 QYHCYLVMVTMRTT
+843 AYHCYLVMVTMSTT

-887 CTRYSSM
+887 CTRNSSM

-899 LFESEENQIPPI
+899 LFESEEKTDSAHHGADLCP
-911 MERIFTQYYRLYGK
+911 
-925 GNFVPSYE
+925 V
-933 FLPMTPPGQSSFPT
+933 LPAVR

>member
-1 MSTTKD
+1 MSITKD

-14 NLVLLYIVMAAILL
+14 NTTLLYLIMAAILL
-28 GFLVTQFL
+28 GFLMTQFL
-36 VPNERGVVSA
+36 MPSERGITDD
-46 ETAVTYP
+46 ETHITYP
-53 GTFYWEKEDGTRE
+53 GIFYWEKENGSRE
-66 EIAVPGRYDVAVRET
+66 KIAVPGRYDVAARET
-81 MVITTVLP
+81 MTISTVLP
-89 EDFDKTSLAIRGSL
+89 DDFDKTALAIRGSL
-103 QDVTFYVD
+103 QDVTFYVGD
-111 GELRAVYDTSDT
+111 ELREVYDTSDT

-152 RTNTDQY
+152 RTNTTQY
-159 AGVVNA
+159 AGVVNT
-165 VYWGDKTDIWQYL
+165 VYWGDKVDIWQYL
-178 FQCHSSETI
+178 FRCHASETI
-187 IGAFIL
+187 IAAFIL
-193 FAGVITILFS
+193 FAGVVTILFS
-203 FSLGVAYKT
+203 IALGVAYKT

-223 VMGAVW
+223 IMGAIW

-240 LPNASAMAALCFVM
+240 LPNASTMAALCFVM
-254 ILFCPVPILFYVDT
+254 ILFCPVPILFYADT
-268 ILHGKYHRLYQV
+268 ILRGKYHRLYQII
-280 VVYLA
+280 VYIS
-285 TANLFVCSFLHFF
+285 TGNLFVCSFLHMF
-298 GIADYIQTLP
+298 GILDYIQTLP
-308 LGQLVLVITLGIVL
+308 LGQLMLVATLAVVLI
-322 VTTICTLRRSTDKT
+322 TTIRALRHSTDKT
-336 DRLILVGLIV
+336 DRLVLAGLIV
-346 IFITVAIETVSTYYM
+346 VFITVAIETASTYYM

-369 GVGLLILLF
+369 GIGLLILLF
-378 INILRTVVRIRNLE
+378 INILRTIAQIRNLE

-397 TEMRRRR
+397 KEMHRRR

-477 KPAKL
+477 KPTKL

-496 GAEILKNISIIP
+496 GAEILKNITLIP

-533 EIPLYARVIAVAD
+533 DIPLYARVIAVAD

-558 NALSRQE
+558 SALSRQE
-565 ICEEIRRNKGLQFD
+565 ICEEIRSNQGKQFD
-579 PLIAEIFL
+579 PVIAEVFL
-587 RLLAEDRLQIQE
+587 RLLTEDRLQVQE
-599 INEGNAEESDLP
+599 ADSTTPENADQP

-621 SDIMKTMKAQED
+621 SDIMQTMKAQED

-648 GEKQAAQLME
+648 GEKLAARLME
-658 NHDGCLIF
+658 EHDGCLIF

-671 LKQINDIYGHK
+671 LKQINDIYGQK
-682 AGDRALKVFGSILS
+682 AGDRALKVFGSILAS
-696 ALKPDAVAC
+696 QKADAAAC

-710 EFLLFVPDISRE
+710 EFLLFVPDISRD
-722 ASTQLVKDIFTRFQA
+722 ASAQLVKNIFAQFQA
-737 AKATDLEIRCA
+737 AKASDLEIRGA
-748 SMSAGLCMTHKGE
+748 AMSAGLCMTHRGQA
-761 PFADCYVKAD
+761 FADCYVKAD

-786 FYQQMEQENLTQGG
+786 FYQQMEQENLAQGG
-800 TGKDLAAVAKALQE
+800 TSKDLATVARALQE
-814 SGTYNGALD
+814 SGTYSGALD

-837 QLSERY
+837 QLSQRY
-843 QYHCYLVMVTMRTT
+843 AYHCYLVMVTMSTT

-863 IENIEQALSCMEQA
+863 IKNIEQALSCMEQA

-899 LFESEENQIPPI
+899 LFESEEKQIPPI
-911 MERIFTQYYRLYGK
+911 MERIFAQYYRLYGK
-925 GNFVPSYE
+925 GNFYPKYE
-933 FLPMTPPGQSSFPT
+933 YLPMMPPDGTDQP

>member
-1 MSTTKD
+1 MSITKD
-7 NFRISKK
+7 NFRISRK
-14 NLVLLYIVMAAILL
+14 NTTLLYLIMAAILL
-28 GFLVTQFL
+28 GFLMTQFL
-36 VPNERGVVSA
+36 VPSERGITDD
-46 ETAVTYP
+46 ETHITYP
-53 GTFYWEKEDGTRE
+53 GIFYWEKEDGSRE
-66 EIAVPGRYDVAVRET
+66 KIAVPGRYDVAAKET
-81 MVITTVLP
+81 MVISTVLP
-89 EDFDKTSLAIRGSL
+89 ADFDKTALAIRGSL
-103 QDVTFYVD
+103 QDVTFYVGD
-111 GELRAVYDTSDT
+111 ELREVYDTSDT
-123 RLFGKNS
+123 RPFGKNS

-152 RTNTDQY
+152 RTNTSQY

-165 VYWGDKTDIWQYL
+165 VYWGDKVDIWQYL
-178 FQCHSSETI
+178 FRCHASETI
-187 IGAFIL
+187 IAAFIL
-193 FAGVITILFS
+193 FAGVVTILFS
-203 FSLGVAYKT
+203 IALGVAYKT

-223 VMGAVW
+223 IMGAIW

-240 LPNASAMAALCFVM
+240 LPNASAIASLCFVM

-268 ILHGKYHRLYQV
+268 ILCGRYHRLYQIIG
-280 VVYLA
+280 YIA
-285 TANLFVCSFLHFF
+285 TGNLFVCSFLHMF
-298 GIADYIQTLP
+298 GILDYIQTLP
-308 LGQLVLVITLGIVL
+308 LGHLMLVATLAVVL
-322 VTTICTLRRSTDKT
+322 ITTIRTLRHSTDKA
-336 DRLILVGLIV
+336 DRLVLAGLIV
-346 IFITVAIETVSTYYM
+346 IFITVVIETIATYYM

-369 GVGLLILLF
+369 GIGLLILLF
-378 INILRTVVRIRNLE
+378 INILRTIARIRNLE

-397 TEMRRRR
+397 KEMHRRR

-477 KPAKL
+477 KPTKL

-496 GAEILKNISIIP
+496 GAEILKNITLIP

-533 EIPLYARVIAVAD
+533 DIPLYARVIAVAD

-558 NALSRQE
+558 SALSRQE
-565 ICEEIRRNKGLQFD
+565 ICEEIRSNQGKQFD
-579 PLIAEIFL
+579 PVIAEVFL
-587 RLLAEDRLQIQE
+587 RLLTEDRLQVQE
-599 INEGNAEESDLP
+599 ADSTTPENADQP

-621 SDIMKTMKAQED
+621 SDIMQTMKAQED

-648 GEKQAAQLME
+648 GEKLAARLME
-658 NHDGCLIF
+658 EHDGCLIF

-682 AGDRALKVFGSILS
+682 AGDRALKVFGSILAS
-696 ALKPDAVAC
+696 QKADAAAC

-710 EFLLFVPDISRE
+710 EFLLFVPDISRD
-722 ASTQLVKDIFTRFQA
+722 ASAQLVKNIFAQFQA
-737 AKATDLEIRCA
+737 AKASDLEIRGA
-748 SMSAGLCMTHKGE
+748 AMSAGLCMTHRGQA
-761 PFADCYVKAD
+761 FADCYVKAD

-786 FYQQMEQENLTQGG
+786 FYQQMEQENLAQGG
-800 TGKDLAAVAKALQE
+800 TSKDLATVAKALQE
-814 SGTYNGALD
+814 SGTYSGALD

-837 QLSERY
+837 QLSQRY
-843 QYHCYLVMVTMRTT
+843 AYHCYLVMVTMSTT

-887 CTRYSSM
+887 CTRNSSM

-899 LFESEENQIPPI
+899 LFESEEKQIPPI
-911 MERIFTQYYRLYGK
+911 MERIFAQYYRLYGK
-925 GNFVPSYE
+925 GNFYPKYE
-933 FLPMTPPGQSSFPT
+933 YLPMMPPDGTDQP

>member
-1 MSTTKD
+1 MSITKD
-7 NFRISKK
+7 NFRISRK
-14 NLVLLYIVMAAILL
+14 NTTLLYLIMAAILL
-28 GFLVTQFL
+28 GFLMKQFL
-36 VPNERGVVSA
+36 VPSERGITDD
-46 ETAVTYP
+46 ETHITYP
-53 GTFYWEKEDGTRE
+53 GIFYWEKEDGSRE
-66 EIAVPGRYDVAVRET
+66 KIAVPGRYDVAAKET
-81 MVITTVLP
+81 MVISTVLP
-89 EDFDKTSLAIRGSL
+89 ADFDKTALAIRGSL
-103 QDVTFYVD
+103 QDVTFYVGD
-111 GELRAVYDTSDT
+111 ELREVYDTSDT

-152 RTNTDQY
+152 RTNTSQY

-165 VYWGDKTDIWQYL
+165 VYWGDKVDIWQYL
-178 FQCHSSETI
+178 FRCHASETI
-187 IGAFIL
+187 IAAFIL
-193 FAGVITILFS
+193 FAGVVTILFS
-203 FSLGVAYKT
+203 IALGVAYKT

-223 VMGAVW
+223 IMGAIW

-240 LPNASAMAALCFVM
+240 LPNASAIASLCFVM

-268 ILHGKYHRLYQV
+268 ILCGRYHRLYQIIG
-280 VVYLA
+280 YIA
-285 TANLFVCSFLHFF
+285 TGNLFVCSFLHMF
-298 GIADYIQTLP
+298 GILDYIQTLP
-308 LGQLVLVITLGIVL
+308 LGHLMLVATLAVVL
-322 VTTICTLRRSTDKT
+322 ITTIRTLRHSTDKA
-336 DRLILVGLIV
+336 DRLVLAGLIV
-346 IFITVAIETVSTYYM
+346 IFITVVIETIATYYM

-369 GVGLLILLF
+369 GIGLLILLF
-378 INILRTVVRIRNLE
+378 INILRTIARIRNLE

-397 TEMRRRR
+397 KEMHRRR

-477 KPAKL
+477 KPTKL

-496 GAEILKNISIIP
+496 GAEILKNITLIP

-533 EIPLYARVIAVAD
+533 DIPLYARVIAVAD

-558 NALSRQE
+558 SALSRQE
-565 ICEEIRRNKGLQFD
+565 ICEEIRSNQGKQFD
-579 PLIAEIFL
+579 PVIAEVFL
-587 RLLAEDRLQIQE
+587 RLLTEDRLQVQE
-599 INEGNAEESDLP
+599 ADSTTPENADQP

-621 SDIMKTMKAQED
+621 SDIMQTMKAQED

-648 GEKQAAQLME
+648 GEKLAARLME
-658 NHDGCLIF
+658 EHDGCLIF

-682 AGDRALKVFGSILS
+682 AGDRALKVFGSILAS
-696 ALKPDAVAC
+696 QKADAAAC

-710 EFLLFVPDISRE
+710 EFLLFVPDISRD
-722 ASTQLVKDIFTRFQA
+722 ASAQLAKNIFAQFQA
-737 AKATDLEIRCA
+737 AKESDLEIRGA
-748 SMSAGLCMTHKGE
+748 AMSAGLCMTHRGQA
-761 PFADCYVKAD
+761 FADCYVKAD

-786 FYQQMEQENLTQGG
+786 FYQQMEQENLAQGG
-800 TGKDLAAVAKALQE
+800 TSKDLATVAKALQE
-814 SGTYNGALD
+814 SGTYSGALD

-837 QLSERY
+837 QLSQRY
-843 QYHCYLVMVTMRTT
+843 AYHCYLVMVTMSTT

-887 CTRYSSM
+887 CTRNSSM

-899 LFESEENQIPPI
+899 LFESEEKQIPPI
-911 MERIFTQYYRLYGK
+911 MERIFAQYYRLYGK
-925 GNFVPSYE
+925 GNFYPKYE
-933 FLPMTPPGQSSFPT
+933 YLPMMPPDGTDQP

>member
-1 MSTTKD
+1 MSITKD

-14 NLVLLYIVMAAILL
+14 NTTLLYLIMAAILL

-36 VPNERGVVSA
+36 VPSERGITDD
-46 ETAVTYP
+46 ETHITYP
-53 GTFYWEKEDGTRE
+53 GIFYWEKEDGSRE
-66 EIAVPGRYDVAVRET
+66 KIAVPGRYDVAARET
-81 MVITTVLP
+81 MTISTVLP
-89 EDFDKTSLAIRGSL
+89 DDFDKSALAIRGSL
-103 QDVTFYVD
+103 QNVTFYVGD
-111 GELRAVYDTSDT
+111 ELREVYDTSDT

-152 RTNTDQY
+152 RTNTTQY

-165 VYWGDKTDIWQYL
+165 VYWGDKVDIWQYL
-178 FQCHSSETI
+178 FRCHASETI
-187 IGAFIL
+187 IAAFIL
-193 FAGVITILFS
+193 FAGVVTILFS
-203 FSLGVAYKT
+203 IALGVAYKT

-223 VMGAVW
+223 IMGAIW

-240 LPNASAMAALCFVM
+240 LPNASTMATLCFVM
-254 ILFCPVPILFYVDT
+254 ILFCPVPILFYADT
-268 ILHGKYHRLYQV
+268 ILHGKYHRLYQII
-280 VVYLA
+280 VYIA
-285 TANLFVCSFLHFF
+285 TGNLFVCSFLHFF
-298 GIADYIQTLP
+298 GVLDYIQTLP
-308 LGQLVLVITLGIVL
+308 LGQLMLVATLAVVLI
-322 VTTICTLRRSTDKT
+322 TTIRALRHSTDKT
-336 DRLILVGLIV
+336 DRLVLAGLIV
-346 IFITVAIETVSTYYM
+346 VFITVAIETASTYYM

-369 GVGLLILLF
+369 GIGLLILLF
-378 INILRTVVRIRNLE
+378 INILRTIARIRNLE

-397 TEMRRRR
+397 KEMHRRR

-477 KPAKL
+477 KPTKL

-496 GAEILKNISIIP
+496 GAEILKNITLIP

-533 EIPLYARVIAVAD
+533 DIPLYARVIAVAD

-558 NALSRQE
+558 SVLSRQE
-565 ICEEIRRNKGLQFD
+565 ICEEIRSNQGKQFD
-579 PLIAEIFL
+579 PVIAEVFL
-587 RLLAEDRLQIQE
+587 RLLTEDRLQVQE
-599 INEGNAEESDLP
+599 ADSTTPENADQP

-621 SDIMKTMKAQED
+621 SDIMQTMKAQED

-648 GEKQAAQLME
+648 GEKLAARLME
-658 NHDGCLIF
+658 EHDGCLIF

-682 AGDRALKVFGSILS
+682 AGDRALKVFGSILAS
-696 ALKPDAVAC
+696 QKADAAAC

-710 EFLLFVPDISRE
+710 EFLLFVPDISRD
-722 ASTQLVKDIFTRFQA
+722 ASAQLVKNIFAQFQA
-737 AKATDLEIRCA
+737 AKASDLEIRGA
-748 SMSAGLCMTHKGE
+748 AMSAGLCMTHRGQA
-761 PFADCYVKAD
+761 FADCYVKAD

-786 FYQQMEQENLTQGG
+786 FYQQMEQENLAQGG
-800 TGKDLAAVAKALQE
+800 TGKDLATVAKALQE
-814 SGTYNGALD
+814 SGTYSGALD

-837 QLSERY
+837 QLSQRY
-843 QYHCYLVMVTMRTT
+843 AYHCYLVMVTMSTT

-863 IENIEQALSCMEQA
+863 IKNIEQALSCMEQA

-899 LFESEENQIPPI
+899 LFESEEKQIPPI
-911 MERIFTQYYRLYGK
+911 MERIFAQYYRLYGK
-925 GNFVPSYE
+925 GNFYPKYE
-933 FLPMTPPGQSSFPT
+933 YLPMMPPDGTDQP

>member
-1 MSTTKD
+1 MSITKD

-14 NLVLLYIVMAAILL
+14 NTTLLYLIMAAILL
-28 GFLVTQFL
+28 GFLMTQFL
-36 VPNERGVVSA
+36 MPSERGITDD
-46 ETAVTYP
+46 ETHITYP
-53 GTFYWEKEDGTRE
+53 GIFYWEKENGSRE
-66 EIAVPGRYDVAVRET
+66 KIAVPGRYDVAARET
-81 MVITTVLP
+81 MTISTVLP
-89 EDFDKTSLAIRGSL
+89 DDFDKTALAIRGSL
-103 QDVTFYVD
+103 QDVTFYVGD
-111 GELRAVYDTSDT
+111 ELREVYDTSDT

-152 RTNTDQY
+152 RTNTTQY
-159 AGVVNA
+159 AGVVNT
-165 VYWGDKTDIWQYL
+165 VYWGDKVDIWQYL
-178 FQCHSSETI
+178 FRCHASETI
-187 IGAFIL
+187 IAAFIL
-193 FAGVITILFS
+193 FAGVVTILFS
-203 FSLGVAYKT
+203 IALGVAYKT

-223 VMGAVW
+223 IMGAIW

-240 LPNASAMAALCFVM
+240 LPNASAMATLCFVM
-254 ILFCPVPILFYVDT
+254 ILFCPVPILFYADT
-268 ILHGKYHRLYQV
+268 ILRGKYHRLYQIIG
-280 VVYLA
+280 YIA
-285 TANLFVCSFLHFF
+285 TGNLFVCSFLHFF
-298 GIADYIQTLP
+298 GVLDYIQTLP
-308 LGQLVLVITLGIVL
+308 LGQLMLVATLAVVLI
-322 VTTICTLRRSTDKT
+322 TTIRALRHSTDKT
-336 DRLILVGLIV
+336 DRLVLAGLIV
-346 IFITVAIETVSTYYM
+346 VFITVAIETASTYYM

-369 GVGLLILLF
+369 GIGLLILLF
-378 INILRTVVRIRNLE
+378 INILRTIARIRNLE

-397 TEMRRRR
+397 KEMHRRR

-477 KPAKL
+477 KPTKL

-496 GAEILKNISIIP
+496 GAEILKNITLIP

-533 EIPLYARVIAVAD
+533 DIPLYARVIAVAD

-558 NALSRQE
+558 SALSRQE
-565 ICEEIRRNKGLQFD
+565 ICEEIRSNQGKQFD
-579 PLIAEIFL
+579 PVIAEVFL
-587 RLLAEDRLQIQE
+587 RLLTEDRLQVQE
-599 INEGNAEESDLP
+599 ADSTTPENADQP

-621 SDIMKTMKAQED
+621 SDIMQTMKAQED

-648 GEKQAAQLME
+648 GEKLAARLME
-658 NHDGCLIF
+658 EHDGCLIF

-682 AGDRALKVFGSILS
+682 AGDRALKVFGSILAS
-696 ALKPDAVAC
+696 QKADAAAC
-705 RLGGD
+705 RPGGD
-710 EFLLFVPDISRE
+710 EFLLFVPDISRD
-722 ASTQLVKDIFTRFQA
+722 ASAQLVKNIFAQFQA
-737 AKATDLEIRCA
+737 AKASDLEIRGA
-748 SMSAGLCMTHKGE
+748 AMSAGLCMTHRGQA
-761 PFADCYVKAD
+761 FADCYVKAD

-786 FYQQMEQENLTQGG
+786 FYQQMEQENLAQGG
-800 TGKDLAAVAKALQE
+800 TSKDLATVAKALQE
-814 SGTYNGALD
+814 SGTYSGALD

-837 QLSERY
+837 QLSQRY
-843 QYHCYLVMVTMRTT
+843 AYHCYLVMVTMSTT

-887 CTRYSSM
+887 CTRNSSM

-899 LFESEENQIPPI
+899 LFESEEKQIPPI
-911 MERIFTQYYRLYGK
+911 MERIFAQYYRLYGK
-925 GNFVPSYE
+925 GNFYPKYE
-933 FLPMTPPGQSSFPT
+933 YLPMMPPTGNDQP

>member
-1 MSTTKD
+1 MSITKD

-14 NLVLLYIVMAAILL
+14 NTTLLYLIMAAILL
-28 GFLVTQFL
+28 GFLMTQFL
-36 VPNERGVVSA
+36 MPSERGITDD
-46 ETAVTYP
+46 ETHITYP
-53 GTFYWEKEDGTRE
+53 GIFYWEKENGSRE
-66 EIAVPGRYDVAVRET
+66 KIAVPGRYDVAARET
-81 MVITTVLP
+81 MTISTVLP
-89 EDFDKTSLAIRGSL
+89 DDFDKTALAIRGSL
-103 QDVTFYVD
+103 QDVTFYVGD
-111 GELRAVYDTSDT
+111 ELREVYDTSDT

-152 RTNTDQY
+152 RTNTSQY
-159 AGVVNA
+159 AGVVNT
-165 VYWGDKTDIWQYL
+165 VYWGDRVDIWQYL
-178 FQCHSSETI
+178 FLCHSSETI
-187 IGAFIL
+187 MGAFIL
-193 FAGVITILFS
+193 FAGVITVLFS
-203 FSLGVAYKT
+203 IALGVVYKT

-223 VMGAVW
+223 IMGAIW
-229 MLGESKLRQLF
+229 LLGESNLRQLF
-240 LPNASAMAALCFVM
+240 LPYASAIAALCFVM

-268 ILHGKYHRLYQV
+268 ILCGRYHRLYQII
-280 VVYLA
+280 VYIA
-285 TANLFVCSFLHFF
+285 TGNLFVCSFLHMF
-298 GIADYIQTLP
+298 GILDYIQTLP
-308 LGQLVLVITLGIVL
+308 LGHLVLVATLAVVL
-322 VTTICTLRRSTDKT
+322 VTTIRTLRHSTDKA
-336 DRLILVGLIV
+336 DRLVLAGLIV
-346 IFITVAIETVSTYYM
+346 IFITVVIETIATYYV
-361 VTISGIFL
+361 VTLSGIFL
-369 GVGLLILLF
+369 GIGLLILLF
-378 INILRTVVRIRNLE
+378 FNILRTIARIRNLE

-397 TEMRRRR
+397 KEMHRRR

-477 KPAKL
+477 KPTKL

-496 GAEILKNISIIP
+496 GAEILKNITLIP

-533 EIPLYARVIAVAD
+533 DIPLYARVIAVAD

-558 NALSRQE
+558 SALSRQE
-565 ICEEIRRNKGLQFD
+565 ICEEIRSNQGKQFD
-579 PLIAEIFL
+579 PVIAEVFL
-587 RLLAEDRLQIQE
+587 RLLTEDRLQVQE
-599 INEGNAEESDLP
+599 ADSTTPENADQP

-621 SDIMKTMKAQED
+621 SDIMQTMKAQED

-648 GEKQAAQLME
+648 GEKLAARLME
-658 NHDGCLIF
+658 EHDGCLIF

-682 AGDRALKVFGSILS
+682 AGDRALKVFGSILAS
-696 ALKPDAVAC
+696 QKADAAAC

-710 EFLLFVPDISRE
+710 EFLLFVPDISRD
-722 ASTQLVKDIFTRFQA
+722 ASAQLVKNIFAQFQA
-737 AKATDLEIRCA
+737 AKASDLEIRGA
-748 SMSAGLCMTHKGE
+748 AMSAGLCMTHRGQA
-761 PFADCYVKAD
+761 FADCYVKAD

-786 FYQQMEQENLTQGG
+786 FYQQMEQENLAQGG
-800 TGKDLAAVAKALQE
+800 TSKDLATVAKALQE
-814 SGTYNGALD
+814 SGTYSGALD

-837 QLSERY
+837 QLSQRY
-843 QYHCYLVMVTMRTT
+843 AYHCYLVMVTMSTT

-887 CTRYSSM
+887 YTRNSSM

-899 LFESEENQIPPI
+899 LFESEEKQIPPI
-911 MERIFTQYYRLYGK
+911 MERIFAQYYRLYGK
-925 GNFVPSYE
+925 GNFYPKYE
-933 FLPMTPPGQSSFPT
+933 YLPMMPPDGTDQP

>member
-1 MSTTKD
+1 MSITKD

-14 NLVLLYIVMAAILL
+14 NTTLLYLIMAAILL
-28 GFLVTQFL
+28 GFLMTQFL
-36 VPNERGVVSA
+36 RPSERGITDD
-46 ETAVTYP
+46 ETHITYP
-53 GTFYWEKEDGTRE
+53 GIFYWEKEDGSRE
-66 EIAVPGRYDVAVRET
+66 KIAVPGRYDVAARET
-81 MVITTVLP
+81 MTISTVLP
-89 EDFDKTSLAIRGSL
+89 DDFDKTALAIRGSL
-103 QDVTFYVD
+103 QNVTFYVD
-111 GELRAVYDTSDT
+111 GELRETYDTTDT

-152 RTNTDQY
+152 RTNTTQY
-159 AGVVNA
+159 AGVVNT
-165 VYWGDKTDIWQYL
+165 VYWGDKVDIWQYL
-178 FQCHSSETI
+178 FRCHASETI
-187 IGAFIL
+187 IAAFIL
-193 FAGVITILFS
+193 FAGVVTILFS
-203 FSLGVAYKT
+203 IALGVAYKT

-223 VMGAVW
+223 IMGAIW

-240 LPNASAMAALCFVM
+240 LPNASTMAALCFVM
-254 ILFCPVPILFYVDT
+254 ILFCPVPILFYADT
-268 ILHGKYHRLYQV
+268 ILRGKYHRLYQII
-280 VVYLA
+280 VYIS
-285 TANLFVCSFLHFF
+285 TGNLFVCSFLHFF
-298 GIADYIQTLP
+298 GVLDYIQTLP
-308 LGQLVLVITLGIVL
+308 LGQLMLVATLAVVLI
-322 VTTICTLRRSTDKT
+322 TTIRALRHSTDKT
-336 DRLILVGLIV
+336 DRLVLAGLIV
-346 IFITVAIETVSTYYM
+346 VFITVAIETASTYYM

-369 GVGLLILLF
+369 GIGLLILLF
-378 INILRTVVRIRNLE
+378 INILRTIAQIRNLE

-397 TEMRRRR
+397 KEMHRRR

-477 KPAKL
+477 KPTKL

-496 GAEILKNISIIP
+496 GAEILKNITLIP

-533 EIPLYARVIAVAD
+533 DIPLYARVIAVAD

-558 NALSRQE
+558 SALSRQE
-565 ICEEIRRNKGLQFD
+565 ICEEIRSNQGKQFD
-579 PLIAEIFL
+579 PVIAEVFL
-587 RLLAEDRLQIQE
+587 RLLTEDRLQVQE
-599 INEGNAEESDLP
+599 ADSTTPENADQP

-621 SDIMKTMKAQED
+621 SDIMQTMKAQED

-648 GEKQAAQLME
+648 GEKLAARLME
-658 NHDGCLIF
+658 EHDGCLIF

-682 AGDRALKVFGSILS
+682 AGDRALKVFGSILAS
-696 ALKPDAVAC
+696 QKADAAAC

-710 EFLLFVPDISRE
+710 EFLLFVPDISRD
-722 ASTQLVKDIFTRFQA
+722 ASAQLVKNIFAQFQA
-737 AKATDLEIRCA
+737 AKASDLEIRGA
-748 SMSAGLCMTHKGE
+748 AMSAGLCMTHRGQA
-761 PFADCYVKAD
+761 FADCYVKAD

-786 FYQQMEQENLTQGG
+786 FYQQMEQENLAQGG
-800 TGKDLAAVAKALQE
+800 TSKDLATVAKALQE
-814 SGTYNGALD
+814 SGTYSGALD

-837 QLSERY
+837 QLSQRY
-843 QYHCYLVMVTMRTT
+843 AYHCYLVMVTMSTT

-887 CTRYSSM
+887 CTRNSSM

-899 LFESEENQIPPI
+899 LFESEEKQIPPI
-911 MERIFTQYYRLYGK
+911 MERIFAQYYRLYGK
-925 GNFVPSYE
+925 GNFYPKYE
-933 FLPMTPPGQSSFPT
+933 YLPMMPPTGNDQP

>member
-1 MSTTKD
+1 MSITKD
-7 NFRISKK
+7 NFRISRK
-14 NLVLLYIVMAAILL
+14 NTTLLYLIMAAILL
-28 GFLVTQFL
+28 GFLMKQFL
-36 VPNERGVVSA
+36 VPSERGITDD
-46 ETAVTYP
+46 ETHITYP
-53 GTFYWEKEDGTRE
+53 GIFYWEKEDGSRE
-66 EIAVPGRYDVAVRET
+66 KIAVPGRYDVAAKET
-81 MVITTVLP
+81 MVISTVLP
-89 EDFDKTSLAIRGSL
+89 ADFDKTALAIRGSL
-103 QDVTFYVD
+103 QDVTFYVGD
-111 GELRAVYDTSDT
+111 ELREVYDTSDT

-152 RTNTDQY
+152 RTNTSQY

-165 VYWGDKTDIWQYL
+165 VYWGDKVDIWQYL
-178 FQCHSSETI
+178 FRCHASETI
-187 IGAFIL
+187 IAAFIL
-193 FAGVITILFS
+193 FAGVVTILFS
-203 FSLGVAYKT
+203 IALGVAYKT

-223 VMGAVW
+223 IMGAIW

-240 LPNASAMAALCFVM
+240 LPNASAIASLCFVM

-268 ILHGKYHRLYQV
+268 ILCGRYHRLYQIIG
-280 VVYLA
+280 YIA
-285 TANLFVCSFLHFF
+285 TGNLFVCSFLHMF
-298 GIADYIQTLP
+298 GILDYIQTLP
-308 LGQLVLVITLGIVL
+308 LGHLMLVATLAVVL
-322 VTTICTLRRSTDKT
+322 ITTIRTLRHSTDKA
-336 DRLILVGLIV
+336 DRLVLAGLIV
-346 IFITVAIETVSTYYM
+346 IFITVVIETIATYYM

-369 GVGLLILLF
+369 GIGLLILLF
-378 INILRTVVRIRNLE
+378 INILRTIARIRNLE

-397 TEMRRRR
+397 KEMHRRR

-477 KPAKL
+477 KPTKL

-496 GAEILKNISIIP
+496 GAEILKNITLIP
-508 HAAEVAR
+508 HAAKVAR

-533 EIPLYARVIAVAD
+533 DIPLYARVIAVAD

-558 NALSRQE
+558 SALSRQE
-565 ICEEIRRNKGLQFD
+565 ICEEIRSNQGKQFD
-579 PLIAEIFL
+579 PVIAEVFL
-587 RLLAEDRLQIQE
+587 RLLTEDRLQVQE
-599 INEGNAEESDLP
+599 ADSTTPENADQP

-621 SDIMKTMKAQED
+621 SDIMQTMKAQED

-648 GEKQAAQLME
+648 GEKLAARLME
-658 NHDGCLIF
+658 EHDGCLIF

-682 AGDRALKVFGSILS
+682 AGDRALKVFGSILAS
-696 ALKPDAVAC
+696 QKADAAAC

-710 EFLLFVPDISRE
+710 EFLLFVPDISRD
-722 ASTQLVKDIFTRFQA
+722 ASAQLVKNIFAQFQA
-737 AKATDLEIRCA
+737 AKESDLEIRGA
-748 SMSAGLCMTHKGE
+748 AMSAGLCMTHRGQA
-761 PFADCYVKAD
+761 FADCYVKAD

-786 FYQQMEQENLTQGG
+786 FYQQMEQENLAQGG
-800 TGKDLAAVAKALQE
+800 TSKDLATVAKALQE
-814 SGTYNGALD
+814 SGTYSGALD

-837 QLSERY
+837 QLSQRY
-843 QYHCYLVMVTMRTT
+843 AYHCYLVMVTMSTT

-863 IENIEQALSCMEQA
+863 IENIEQALS
-877 IRRKIRAVDI
+877 
-887 CTRYSSM
+887 
-894 QYLII
+894 
-899 LFESEENQIPPI
+899 
-911 MERIFTQYYRLYGK
+911 
-925 GNFVPSYE
+925 
-933 FLPMTPPGQSSFPT
+933 

>member
-1 MSTTKD
+1 MSITKD
-7 NFRISKK
+7 NFRISRK
-14 NLVLLYIVMAAILL
+14 NTTLLYLIMAAILL
-28 GFLVTQFL
+28 GFLMTQFL
-36 VPNERGVVSA
+36 VPSERGITDD
-46 ETAVTYP
+46 ETHITYP
-53 GTFYWEKEDGTRE
+53 GIFYWEKEDGSRE
-66 EIAVPGRYDVAVRET
+66 KIAVPGRYDVAAKET
-81 MVITTVLP
+81 MVISTVLP
-89 EDFDKTSLAIRGSL
+89 ADFDKTALAIRGSL
-103 QDVTFYVD
+103 QDVTFYVGD
-111 GELRAVYDTSDT
+111 ELREVYDTSDT

-152 RTNTDQY
+152 RTNTSQY

-165 VYWGDKTDIWQYL
+165 VYWGDKVDIWQYL
-178 FQCHSSETI
+178 FRCHASETI
-187 IGAFIL
+187 IAAFIL
-193 FAGVITILFS
+193 FAGVVTILFS
-203 FSLGVAYKT
+203 IALGVAYKT

-223 VMGAVW
+223 IMGAIW

-240 LPNASAMAALCFVM
+240 PPNASAIASLCFVM

-268 ILHGKYHRLYQV
+268 ILCGRYHRLYQIIG
-280 VVYLA
+280 YIA
-285 TANLFVCSFLHFF
+285 TGNLFVCSFLHMF
-298 GIADYIQTLP
+298 GILDYIQTLP
-308 LGQLVLVITLGIVL
+308 LGHLMLVATLAVVL
-322 VTTICTLRRSTDKT
+322 ITTIRTLRHSTDKA
-336 DRLILVGLIV
+336 DRLVLAGLIV
-346 IFITVAIETVSTYYM
+346 IFITVVIETIATYYM

-369 GVGLLILLF
+369 GIGLLILLF
-378 INILRTVVRIRNLE
+378 INILRTIARIRNLE

-397 TEMRRRR
+397 KEMHRRR

-477 KPAKL
+477 KPTKL

-496 GAEILKNISIIP
+496 GAEILKNITLIP

-533 EIPLYARVIAVAD
+533 DIPLYARVIAVAD

-558 NALSRQE
+558 SALSRQE
-565 ICEEIRRNKGLQFD
+565 ICEEIRSNQGKQFD
-579 PLIAEIFL
+579 PVIAEVFL
-587 RLLAEDRLQIQE
+587 RLLTEDRLQVQE
-599 INEGNAEESDLP
+599 ADSTTPENADQP

-621 SDIMKTMKAQED
+621 SDIMQTMKAQED

-648 GEKQAAQLME
+648 GEKLAARLME
-658 NHDGCLIF
+658 EHDGCLIF

-682 AGDRALKVFGSILS
+682 AGDRALKVFGSILAS
-696 ALKPDAVAC
+696 QKADAAAC

-710 EFLLFVPDISRE
+710 EFLLFVPDISRD
-722 ASTQLVKDIFTRFQA
+722 ASAQLVKNIFAQFQA
-737 AKATDLEIRCA
+737 AKESDLEIRGA
-748 SMSAGLCMTHKGE
+748 AMSAGLCMTHRGQA
-761 PFADCYVKAD
+761 FADCYVKAD

-786 FYQQMEQENLTQGG
+786 FYQQMEQENLAQGG
-800 TGKDLAAVAKALQE
+800 TSKDLATVAKALQE
-814 SGTYNGALD
+814 SGTYSGALD

-837 QLSERY
+837 QLSQRY
-843 QYHCYLVMVTMRTT
+843 AYHCYLVMVTMSTT

-887 CTRYSSM
+887 CTRNSSM

-899 LFESEENQIPPI
+899 LFESEEKQIPPI
-911 MERIFTQYYRLYGK
+911 MERIFAQYYRLYGK
-925 GNFVPSYE
+925 GNFYPKYE
-933 FLPMTPPGQSSFPT
+933 YLPMMPPDGTDQP

>member
-1 MSTTKD
+1 MSITKD
-7 NFRISKK
+7 NFRISRK
-14 NLVLLYIVMAAILL
+14 NTTLLYLIMAAILL
-28 GFLVTQFL
+28 GFLMTQFL
-36 VPNERGVVSA
+36 VPSERGITDD
-46 ETAVTYP
+46 ETHITYP
-53 GTFYWEKEDGTRE
+53 GIFYWEKEDGSRE
-66 EIAVPGRYDVAVRET
+66 KIAVPGRYDVAAKET
-81 MVITTVLP
+81 MVISTVLP
-89 EDFDKTSLAIRGSL
+89 ADFDKTALAIRGSL
-103 QDVTFYVD
+103 QDVTFYVGD
-111 GELRAVYDTSDT
+111 ELREVYDTSDT
-123 RLFGKNS
+123 RPFGKNS

-152 RTNTDQY
+152 RTNTSQY

-165 VYWGDKTDIWQYL
+165 VYWGDKVDIWQYL
-178 FQCHSSETI
+178 FRCHASETI
-187 IGAFIL
+187 IAAFIL
-193 FAGVITILFS
+193 FAGVVTILFS
-203 FSLGVAYKT
+203 IALGVAYKT

-223 VMGAVW
+223 IMGAIW

-240 LPNASAMAALCFVM
+240 LPNASAIASLCFVM

-268 ILHGKYHRLYQV
+268 ILCGRYHRLYQIIG
-280 VVYLA
+280 YIA
-285 TANLFVCSFLHFF
+285 TGNLFVCSFLHMF
-298 GIADYIQTLP
+298 GILDYIQTLP
-308 LGQLVLVITLGIVL
+308 LGHLMLVATLAVVL
-322 VTTICTLRRSTDKT
+322 ITTIRTLRHSTDKA
-336 DRLILVGLIV
+336 DRLVLAGLIV
-346 IFITVAIETVSTYYM
+346 IFITVVIETIATYYM

-369 GVGLLILLF
+369 GIGLLILLF
-378 INILRTVVRIRNLE
+378 INILRTIARIRNLE

-397 TEMRRRR
+397 KEMHRRR

-477 KPAKL
+477 KPTKL

-496 GAEILKNISIIP
+496 GAEILKNITLIP

-533 EIPLYARVIAVAD
+533 DIPLYARVIAVAD

-558 NALSRQE
+558 SALSRQE
-565 ICEEIRRNKGLQFD
+565 ICEEIRSNQGKQFD
-579 PLIAEIFL
+579 PVIAEVFL
-587 RLLAEDRLQIQE
+587 RLLTEDRLQVQE
-599 INEGNAEESDLP
+599 ADSTTPENADQP

-621 SDIMKTMKAQED
+621 SDIMQTMKAQED

-648 GEKQAAQLME
+648 GEKLAARLME
-658 NHDGCLIF
+658 EHDGCLIF

-682 AGDRALKVFGSILS
+682 AGDRALKVFGSILAS
-696 ALKPDAVAC
+696 QKADAAAC

-710 EFLLFVPDISRE
+710 EFLLFVPDISRD
-722 ASTQLVKDIFTRFQA
+722 ASAQLVKNIFAQFQA
-737 AKATDLEIRCA
+737 AKESDLEIRGA
-748 SMSAGLCMTHKGE
+748 AMSAGLCMTHRGQA
-761 PFADCYVKAD
+761 FADCYVKAD

-786 FYQQMEQENLTQGG
+786 FYQQMEQENLAQGG
-800 TGKDLAAVAKALQE
+800 TSKDLATVAKALQE
-814 SGTYNGALD
+814 SGTYSGALD

-837 QLSERY
+837 QLSQRY
-843 QYHCYLVMVTMRTT
+843 AYHCYLVMVTMSTT

-899 LFESEENQIPPI
+899 LLESEEKQIAPL
-911 MERIFTQYYRLYGK
+911 MARIFTQYYRLYNK
-925 GNFVPSYE
+925 GNFYPKYE
-933 FLPMTPPGQSSFPT
+933 YLPMMPPDGTDQP

>member
-1 MSTTKD
+1 MSITKD

-14 NLVLLYIVMAAILL
+14 NTTLLYLIMAAILL
-28 GFLVTQFL
+28 GFLMTQFL
-36 VPNERGVVSA
+36 MPSERGITDD
-46 ETAVTYP
+46 ETHITYP
-53 GTFYWEKEDGTRE
+53 GIFYWEKENGSRE
-66 EIAVPGRYDVAVRET
+66 KIAVPGRYDVAARET
-81 MVITTVLP
+81 MTISTVLP
-89 EDFDKTSLAIRGSL
+89 DDFDKTALAIRGSL
-103 QDVTFYVD
+103 QDVTFYVGD
-111 GELRAVYDTSDT
+111 ELREVYDTSDT

-152 RTNTDQY
+152 RTNTTQY
-159 AGVVNA
+159 AGVVNT
-165 VYWGDKTDIWQYL
+165 VYWGDKVDIWQYL
-178 FQCHSSETI
+178 FRYHASETI
-187 IGAFIL
+187 IAAFIL
-193 FAGVITILFS
+193 FAGVVTILFS
-203 FSLGVAYKT
+203 IALGVAYKT

-223 VMGAVW
+223 IMGAIW

-240 LPNASAMAALCFVM
+240 LPNASAMATLCFVM
-254 ILFCPVPILFYVDT
+254 ILFCPVPILFYADT
-268 ILHGKYHRLYQV
+268 ILRGKYHRLYQII
-280 VVYLA
+280 VYIS
-285 TANLFVCSFLHFF
+285 TGNLFVCSFLHFF
-298 GIADYIQTLP
+298 GVLDYIQTLP
-308 LGQLVLVITLGIVL
+308 LGQLMLVATLAVVLI
-322 VTTICTLRRSTDKT
+322 TTIRALRHSTDKT
-336 DRLILVGLIV
+336 DRLVLAGLIV
-346 IFITVAIETVSTYYM
+346 VFITVAIETASTYYM

-369 GVGLLILLF
+369 GIGLLILLF
-378 INILRTVVRIRNLE
+378 INILRTIAQIRNLE

-397 TEMRRRR
+397 KEMHHRR

-477 KPAKL
+477 KPTKL

-496 GAEILKNISIIP
+496 GAEILKNITLIP

-533 EIPLYARVIAVAD
+533 DIPLYARVIAVAD

-558 NALSRQE
+558 SALSRQE
-565 ICEEIRRNKGLQFD
+565 ICEEIRSNQGKQFD
-579 PLIAEIFL
+579 PVIAEVFL
-587 RLLAEDRLQIQE
+587 RLLTEDRLQVQE
-599 INEGNAEESDLP
+599 ADSTTPENADQP

-621 SDIMKTMKAQED
+621 SDIMQTMKAQED

-648 GEKQAAQLME
+648 GEKLAARLME
-658 NHDGCLIF
+658 EHDGCLIF

-682 AGDRALKVFGSILS
+682 AGDRALKVFGSILAS
-696 ALKPDAVAC
+696 QKADAAAC

-710 EFLLFVPDISRE
+710 EFLLFVPDISRD
-722 ASTQLVKDIFTRFQA
+722 ASAQLVKNIFAQFQA
-737 AKATDLEIRCA
+737 AKASDLEIRGA
-748 SMSAGLCMTHKGE
+748 AMSAGLCMTHRGQA
-761 PFADCYVKAD
+761 FADCYVKAD

-786 FYQQMEQENLTQGG
+786 FYQQMEQENLAQGG
-800 TGKDLAAVAKALQE
+800 TSKDLATVAKALQE
-814 SGTYNGALD
+814 SGTYSGALD

-837 QLSERY
+837 QLSQRY
-843 QYHCYLVMVTMRTT
+843 AYHCYLVMVTMSTT

-887 CTRYSSM
+887 YTRNSSM

-899 LFESEENQIPPI
+899 LFESEEKQIPPI
-911 MERIFTQYYRLYGK
+911 MERIFAQYYRLYGK
-925 GNFVPSYE
+925 GNFYPKYE
-933 FLPMTPPGQSSFPT
+933 YLPMMPPDGTDQP

>member
-1 MSTTKD
+1 M
-7 NFRISKK
+7 
-14 NLVLLYIVMAAILL
+14 
-28 GFLVTQFL
+28 
-36 VPNERGVVSA
+36 
-46 ETAVTYP
+46 
-53 GTFYWEKEDGTRE
+53 
-66 EIAVPGRYDVAVRET
+66 PGRYDVAAKET
-81 MVITTVLP
+81 MVISTVLP
-89 EDFDKTSLAIRGSL
+89 ADFDKTALAIRGSL
-103 QDVTFYVD
+103 QDVTFYVGD
-111 GELRAVYDTSDT
+111 ELREVYDTSDT
-123 RLFGKNS
+123 RLSGKNS

-152 RTNTDQY
+152 RTNTSQY

-165 VYWGDKTDIWQYL
+165 VYWGDKVDIWQYL
-178 FQCHSSETI
+178 FRCHASETI
-187 IGAFIL
+187 IAAFIL
-193 FAGVITILFS
+193 FAGVVTILFS
-203 FSLGVAYKT
+203 IALGVAYKT

-223 VMGAVW
+223 IMGAIW

-240 LPNASAMAALCFVM
+240 LPNASAIASLCFVM

-268 ILHGKYHRLYQV
+268 ILCGRYHRLYQIIG
-280 VVYLA
+280 YIA
-285 TANLFVCSFLHFF
+285 TGNLFVCSFLHMF
-298 GIADYIQTLP
+298 GILDYIQTLP
-308 LGQLVLVITLGIVL
+308 LGHLMLVATLAVVL
-322 VTTICTLRRSTDKT
+322 ITTIRTLRHSTDKA
-336 DRLILVGLIV
+336 DRLVLAGLIV
-346 IFITVAIETVSTYYM
+346 IFITVVIETIATYYM

-369 GVGLLILLF
+369 GIGLLILLF
-378 INILRTVVRIRNLE
+378 INILRTIARIRNLE

-397 TEMRRRR
+397 KEMHRRR

-477 KPAKL
+477 KPTKL

-496 GAEILKNISIIP
+496 GAEILKNITLIP

-533 EIPLYARVIAVAD
+533 DIPLYARVIAVAD

-558 NALSRQE
+558 SALSRQE
-565 ICEEIRRNKGLQFD
+565 ICEEIRSNQGKQFD
-579 PLIAEIFL
+579 PVIAEVFL
-587 RLLAEDRLQIQE
+587 RLLTEDRLQVQE
-599 INEGNAEESDLP
+599 ADSTTPENADQP

-621 SDIMKTMKAQED
+621 SDIMQTMKAQED

-648 GEKQAAQLME
+648 GEKLAARLME
-658 NHDGCLIF
+658 EHDGCLIF

-682 AGDRALKVFGSILS
+682 AGDRALKVFGSILAS
-696 ALKPDAVAC
+696 QKADAAAC

-710 EFLLFVPDISRE
+710 EFLLFVPDISRD
-722 ASTQLVKDIFTRFQA
+722 ASAQLVKNIFAQFQA
-737 AKATDLEIRCA
+737 AKESDLEIRGA
-748 SMSAGLCMTHKGE
+748 AMSAGLCMTHRGQA
-761 PFADCYVKAD
+761 FADCYVKAD

-786 FYQQMEQENLTQGG
+786 FYQQMEQENLAQGG
-800 TGKDLAAVAKALQE
+800 TSKDLATVAKALQE
-814 SGTYNGALD
+814 SGTYSGALD

-837 QLSERY
+837 QLSQRY
-843 QYHCYLVMVTMRTT
+843 AYHCYLVMVTMSTT

-887 CTRYSSM
+887 CTRNSSM

-899 LFESEENQIPPI
+899 LFESEEKQIPPI
-911 MERIFTQYYRLYGK
+911 MERIFAQYYRLYGK
-925 GNFVPSYE
+925 GNFYPKYE
-933 FLPMTPPGQSSFPT
+933 YLPMMPPDGTDQP

>member
-1 MSTTKD
+1 MSITKD

-14 NLVLLYIVMAAILL
+14 NTTLLYLIMAAILL
-28 GFLVTQFL
+28 GFLMTQFL
-36 VPNERGVVSA
+36 MPSERGITDD
-46 ETAVTYP
+46 ETHITYP
-53 GTFYWEKEDGTRE
+53 GIFYWEKEDGSRE
-66 EIAVPGRYDVAVRET
+66 KIAVPGRYDVAARET
-81 MVITTVLP
+81 MTISTVLP
-89 EDFDKTSLAIRGSL
+89 DDFDKTALAIRGSL
-103 QDVTFYVD
+103 QDVTFYVGD
-111 GELRAVYDTSDT
+111 ELREVYDTSDT

-152 RTNTDQY
+152 RTNTTQY
-159 AGVVNA
+159 AGVVNT
-165 VYWGDKTDIWQYL
+165 VYWGDKVDIWQYL
-178 FQCHSSETI
+178 FRCHASETI
-187 IGAFIL
+187 IAAFIL
-193 FAGVITILFS
+193 FAGVVTILFS
-203 FSLGVAYKT
+203 IALGVAYKT

-223 VMGAVW
+223 IMGAIW

-240 LPNASAMAALCFVM
+240 LPNASTMAALCFVM
-254 ILFCPVPILFYVDT
+254 ILFCPVPILFYADT
-268 ILHGKYHRLYQV
+268 ILRGKYHRLYQII
-280 VVYLA
+280 VYIS
-285 TANLFVCSFLHFF
+285 TGNLFVCSFLHFF
-298 GIADYIQTLP
+298 GVLDYIQTLP
-308 LGQLVLVITLGIVL
+308 LGQLMLVATLAVVLI
-322 VTTICTLRRSTDKT
+322 TTIRALRHSTDKT
-336 DRLILVGLIV
+336 DRLVLVGLIV
-346 IFITVAIETVSTYYM
+346 VFITVAIETASTYYM

-369 GVGLLILLF
+369 GIGLLILLF
-378 INILRTVVRIRNLE
+378 INILRTIAQIRNLE

-397 TEMRRRR
+397 KEMHRRR

-477 KPAKL
+477 KPTKL

-496 GAEILKNISIIP
+496 GAEILKNITLIS

-533 EIPLYARVIAVAD
+533 DIPLYARVIAVAD

-558 NALSRQE
+558 SALSRQE
-565 ICEEIRRNKGLQFD
+565 ICEEIRSNQGKQFD
-579 PLIAEIFL
+579 PVIAEVFL
-587 RLLAEDRLQIQE
+587 RLLTEDRPQVQE
-599 INEGNAEESDLP
+599 ADSTTPENADQP

-621 SDIMKTMKAQED
+621 SDIMQTMKAQED

-648 GEKQAAQLME
+648 GEKLAARLME
-658 NHDGCLIF
+658 EHDGCLIF

-682 AGDRALKVFGSILS
+682 AGDRALKVFGSILAS
-696 ALKPDAVAC
+696 QKADAAAC

-710 EFLLFVPDISRE
+710 EFLLFVPDISRD
-722 ASTQLVKDIFTRFQA
+722 ASAQLVKNIFAQFQA
-737 AKATDLEIRCA
+737 AKASDLEIRGA
-748 SMSAGLCMTHKGE
+748 AMSAGLCMTHRGQA
-761 PFADCYVKAD
+761 FADCYVKAD

-786 FYQQMEQENLTQGG
+786 FYQQMEQENLAQGG
-800 TGKDLAAVAKALQE
+800 TSKDLATVAKALQE
-814 SGTYNGALD
+814 SGTYSGALD

-837 QLSERY
+837 QLSQRY
-843 QYHCYLVMVTMRTT
+843 AYHCYLVMVTMSTT

-887 CTRYSSM
+887 CTRNSSM

-899 LFESEENQIPPI
+899 LFESEEKQIPPI
-911 MERIFTQYYRLYGK
+911 MERIFAQYYRLYGK
-925 GNFVPSYE
+925 GNFYPKYE
-933 FLPMTPPGQSSFPT
+933 YLPMTPPTGNDQP